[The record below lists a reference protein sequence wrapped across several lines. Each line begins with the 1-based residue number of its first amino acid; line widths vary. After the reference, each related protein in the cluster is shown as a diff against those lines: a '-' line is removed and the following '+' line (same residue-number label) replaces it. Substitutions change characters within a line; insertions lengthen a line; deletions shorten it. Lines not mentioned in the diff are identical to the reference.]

1 MNQFSTLERLK
12 LSQRIQDLHHKIDRG
27 HYTNED
33 LAKLEYYE
41 YLYKGSNR
49 ATTLDT
55 KDPGVLYSASHNDYI
70 AEYTPLF
77 ERVSF
82 TNIDSQLR
90 PYINRRLPQL
100 NKFNNTLRKNQSFLE
115 RFKSKPI
122 QEDALIKQ
130 QILKNAQKP
139 FSITPSAGI
148 GPYST
153 KPQVFLDIETDDT
166 RRPIAITAVKTRFNN
181 ATNKFEVID
190 ALQRYYK
197 TTDARLKTTELIHK
211 YTSDTLLQLRQQQG
225 AKYSS
230 TYGISE
236 RGILRKWIG
245 NATVSGHNIMEF
257 DLPVLFPRNQIRD
270 MDVIDTVDIARS
282 IYGTVRGPNDLDSLL
297 KKLTGKNMAAW
308 GLSHH
313 DQNADVKA
321 SMLIAQALVRSN
333 TSYAHDIK
341 VVMNTSG
348 LSIAPFEGGQGFGTS
363 IIKGDPTKVGP
374 EYDRTNYLTL
384 EERMTLEKNILRKGG
399 NMDRDKFKEFFA
411 KKFGL
416 KNRVH
421 IGESE
426 NDIGFT
432 FGEDAERKNKIQ
444 AYLAENGW
452 NLISD
457 YDRETPLV
465 AANPKAGT
473 VREHGV
479 IYQKGPNKIH
489 FEIEHDKIPVGKD
502 SWKDFKLPKI
512 EPRIKPGLPQAES
525 INDAIQQI
533 SGAYYDDQGNEVPAD
548 NPGVSLED
556 VMSDLV
562 GDAAEKLR
570 TQAEITPQG
579 INDSLSSSLTN
590 TVERISQTNEQ
601 LATTINQFAGLNRD
615 RWVKAFS
622 KLGDDANDSMKS
634 DLARALGIPG
644 EHTISQIWRGSRI
657 LNAQNKFSKS
667 FSNLRS
673 LVRAGYGGLG
683 VVQDIK
689 NTLSMQP
696 EWGAQ
701 ESLDIQNDYD
711 IASQKYAFDEAK
723 REAKINE
730 REEMR
735 RKALVIA
742 TEQHELDR
750 DASKHYGL
758 YKDYKKGK
766 IKSEDYAYMV
776 NTGAIHSDDAIANL
790 YKKID
795 EGAES
800 TKRWTNAINA
810 FKQSVGGVYDFK
822 RWIDAGHEQSKGVL
836 GALKGLVPSEVL
848 GVGAR
853 FNEAFFGAHYADYY
867 GKRKV
872 IEPITKIGN
881 AAIAAGFALAP
892 VTGGASLIASGI
904 GAGISG
910 ITQAVGTYGENKI
923 KEKGQMLQSTINLL
937 GGTMDTILLPFR
949 VLGKVLRTVIK
960 SFLALSGLIG
970 GITIKGLRN
979 MMDMGNPLTSYTG
992 MNYTGYRASVAGDY
1006 GALLRKGSLESLRN
1020 TFTTDARGLY
1030 TVGKLNT
1037 NKIVAASM
1045 LGVFGDLYNPTSGGD
1060 PVASIANKAYKNM
1073 KGASAN
1079 EKSRIMYL
1087 LGEIGGSELQNLV
1100 QSMNTLN
1107 MSYEDITNPAKRG
1120 VTWTN
1125 RNDENLR
1132 KRFQLDQYEFQS
1144 IGENIKWNGMRIADK
1159 LWVKIGKPVYNGLND
1174 IIELIADNNWQGVF
1188 DKLKDFWKQIK
1199 NWWNNDKD
1207 IQDIKNI
1214 FNKPIQGFIDG
1225 IINGFQAIG
1234 TEILKITQKVM
1245 HSVWDIVY
1253 PFISNLADIDILA
1266 TLSPFNKDGIQ
1277 FKSKTPTEKEI
1288 NDEVKKL
1295 EARQKGLWKNTIVES
1310 DPIYKKIYQTSG
1322 GTVDTRNLS
1331 EGELKK
1337 LAAARLV
1344 ADKGSNVGSMIIALR
1359 KTGLFSEEELQKYF
1373 AYDPLYGGVHN
1384 NIDNTFALNNEVLK
1398 DTTEFLKGSTN
1409 NLIITLTDGVRT
1421 FGKIVT
1427 DASGRIIEATGLGTE
1442 QKIGNALVKVEKGE

>member
-12 LSQRIQDLHHKIDRG
+12 LSQRIQDLYHKIDRG

-55 KDPGVLYSASHNDYI
+55 KDPGALYASARHDYN
-70 AEYTPLF
+70 ANYGPLF

-90 PYINRRLPQL
+90 PYINRRLPEL

-122 QEDALIKQ
+122 QEDALVKQ
-130 QILKNAQKP
+130 QILKNAQKS

-181 ATNKFEVID
+181 ATDKFEVID

-197 TTDARLKTTELIHK
+197 TTDARLKTTGLIHK

-236 RGILRKWIG
+236 RGILRRWIG
-245 NATVSGHNIMEF
+245 NATISGHNIMEF
-257 DLPVLFPRNQIRD
+257 DLPVLFSHNQIRD

-341 VVMNTSG
+341 VVMNTPG

-384 EERMTLEKNILRKGG
+384 EERMTLE
-399 NMDRDKFKEFFA
+399 E
-411 KKFGL
+411 
-416 KNRVH
+416 
-421 IGESE
+421 
-426 NDIGFT
+426 
-432 FGEDAERKNKIQ
+432 AERKI
-444 AYLAENGW
+444 NG
-452 NLISD
+452 
-457 YDRETPLV
+457 
-465 AANPKAGT
+465 
-473 VREHGV
+473 
-479 IYQKGPNKIH
+479 Q
-489 FEIEHDKIPVGKD
+489 
-502 SWKDFKLPKI
+502 
-512 EPRIKPGLPQAES
+512 
-525 INDAIQQI
+525 
-533 SGAYYDDQGNEVPAD
+533 YYDDNGNEVPAD

-634 DLARALGIPG
+634 DLAKALGIPG
-644 EHTISQIWRGSRI
+644 ERTTNQIWRGSRI
-657 LNAQNKFSKS
+657 LNAQNKFGKS

-673 LVRAGYGGLG
+673 LVRAGYGGLD

-735 RKALVIA
+735 RKALAIA
-742 TEQHELDR
+742 AEQHELDR
-750 DASKHYGL
+750 DAAKHYGL
-758 YKDYKKGK
+758 YKDYRRGK

-776 NTGAIHSDDAIANL
+776 NTGAIHSDEAISNL

-800 TKRWTNAINA
+800 TKRWTNAIDA

-867 GKRKV
+867 GKRKI

-892 VTGGASLIASGI
+892 FTGGASLIASGI
-904 GAGISG
+904 GAGVSG

-923 KEKGQMLQSTINLL
+923 KEKGQMLQSTIHLL

-992 MNYTGYRASVAGDY
+992 MDYTEYRASVAGDY

-1073 KGASAN
+1073 KGASAD

-1100 QSMNTLN
+1100 QSMDTLN

-1188 DKLKDFWKQIK
+1188 DKLKDFWKQVK
-1199 NWWNNDKD
+1199 NWWDNDED
-1207 IQDIKNI
+1207 VQDIKNI
-1214 FNKPIQGFIDG
+1214 FNKPIQGLIDG
-1225 IINGFQAIG
+1225 IINGFQSIG

-1245 HSVWDIVY
+1245 HSMWDTVY

-1266 TLSPFNKDGIQ
+1266 TLSPFNRDGIQ

-1295 EARQKGLWKNTIVES
+1295 EVRRKSSWRDTIVEG
-1310 DPIYKKIYQTSG
+1310 DPIYKGIFQVSG
-1322 GTVDTRNLS
+1322 GTVDIRNLS

-1344 ADKGSNVGSMIIALR
+1344 AAKGGNAGSMVMALR

-1373 AYDPLYGGVHN
+1373 AYDPLYGDVHK

>member
-55 KDPGVLYSASHNDYI
+55 KDPGALYASARHDYN
-70 AEYTPLF
+70 ASYGPLF

-90 PYINRRLPQL
+90 PYINRRLPEL

-122 QEDALIKQ
+122 QEDALVKQ
-130 QILKNAQKP
+130 QILKNAQKS

-181 ATNKFEVID
+181 ATDKFEVID

-197 TTDARLKTTELIHK
+197 TTDARLKTTGLIHK

-236 RGILRKWIG
+236 RGILRRWIG
-245 NATVSGHNIMEF
+245 NATISGHNIMEF
-257 DLPVLFPRNQIRD
+257 DLPVLFSHNQIRD

-341 VVMNTSG
+341 VVMNTPG

-384 EERMTLEKNILRKGG
+384 EERMTLE
-399 NMDRDKFKEFFA
+399 E
-411 KKFGL
+411 
-416 KNRVH
+416 
-421 IGESE
+421 
-426 NDIGFT
+426 
-432 FGEDAERKNKIQ
+432 AERKI
-444 AYLAENGW
+444 NG
-452 NLISD
+452 
-457 YDRETPLV
+457 
-465 AANPKAGT
+465 
-473 VREHGV
+473 
-479 IYQKGPNKIH
+479 Q
-489 FEIEHDKIPVGKD
+489 
-502 SWKDFKLPKI
+502 
-512 EPRIKPGLPQAES
+512 
-525 INDAIQQI
+525 
-533 SGAYYDDQGNEVPAD
+533 YYDDNGNEVPAD

-634 DLARALGIPG
+634 DLAKALGIPG
-644 EHTISQIWRGSRI
+644 EHTTNQIWRGSRI
-657 LNAQNKFSKS
+657 LNAQNKFNKS

-673 LVRAGYGGLG
+673 LVRAGYGGLD

-735 RKALVIA
+735 RKALAIA
-742 TEQHELDR
+742 AEQHELDR

-758 YKDYKKGK
+758 YKDYRRGK
-766 IKSEDYAYMV
+766 IKGEDYAYMV
-776 NTGAIHSDDAIANL
+776 NTGAIHSDDAISNL

-800 TKRWTNAINA
+800 TKRWTNAIDA

-867 GKRKV
+867 GKRKI

-892 VTGGASLIASGI
+892 FTGGASLIASGI
-904 GAGISG
+904 GAGVSG

-923 KEKGQMLQSTINLL
+923 KEKGQMLQSTIHLL

-992 MNYTGYRASVAGDY
+992 MDYTEYRASVAGDY

-1073 KGASAN
+1073 KGASAD

-1100 QSMNTLN
+1100 QSMDTLN

-1188 DKLKDFWKQIK
+1188 DKLKDFWKQVK
-1199 NWWNNDKD
+1199 NWWDNDKD
-1207 IQDIKNI
+1207 VQDIKNI
-1214 FNKPIQGFIDG
+1214 FNKPIQGLTDG
-1225 IINGFQAIG
+1225 IINGFQSIG

-1245 HSVWDIVY
+1245 HSMWDIVY
-1253 PFISNLADIDILA
+1253 PFISSLADIDILA

-1277 FKSKTPTEKEI
+1277 LKSKTPTEKEI

-1295 EARQKGLWKNTIVES
+1295 EVRRKSSWRDTIVEG
-1310 DPIYKKIYQTSG
+1310 DPIYKGIFQVSG
-1322 GTVDTRNLS
+1322 GTVDIRNLS

-1344 ADKGSNVGSMIIALR
+1344 AAKGGNVGSMIMALR

-1373 AYDPLYGGVHN
+1373 AYDPLYGDVHK
-1384 NIDNTFALNNEVLK
+1384 NIDNTFALNSEVLK
-1398 DTTEFLKGSTN
+1398 DTTEFLKGGTN
-1409 NLIITLTDGVRT
+1409 NLIITLTDGVKT
-1421 FGKIVT
+1421 FGKIIT

>member
-55 KDPGVLYSASHNDYI
+55 KDPGALYASARHDYN
-70 AEYTPLF
+70 ANYGPLF

-90 PYINRRLPQL
+90 PYINRRLPEL

-122 QEDALIKQ
+122 QEDALVKQ
-130 QILKNAQKP
+130 QILKNAQKS

-181 ATNKFEVID
+181 ATDKFEVID

-197 TTDARLKTTELIHK
+197 TTDARLKTTGLIHK

-236 RGILRKWIG
+236 RGILRRWIG
-245 NATVSGHNIMEF
+245 NATISGHNIMDF
-257 DLPVLFPRNQIRD
+257 DLPILFSHNQIRD

-341 VVMNTSG
+341 VVMNTPG

-384 EERMTLEKNILRKGG
+384 EERMTLE
-399 NMDRDKFKEFFA
+399 E
-411 KKFGL
+411 
-416 KNRVH
+416 
-421 IGESE
+421 
-426 NDIGFT
+426 
-432 FGEDAERKNKIQ
+432 AERKI
-444 AYLAENGW
+444 NG
-452 NLISD
+452 
-457 YDRETPLV
+457 
-465 AANPKAGT
+465 
-473 VREHGV
+473 
-479 IYQKGPNKIH
+479 Q
-489 FEIEHDKIPVGKD
+489 
-502 SWKDFKLPKI
+502 
-512 EPRIKPGLPQAES
+512 
-525 INDAIQQI
+525 
-533 SGAYYDDQGNEVPAD
+533 YYDDNGNEVPAD

-634 DLARALGIPG
+634 DLAKALGIPG
-644 EHTISQIWRGSRI
+644 ERTTNQIWRGSRI
-657 LNAQNKFSKS
+657 LNAQNKFNKS

-673 LVRAGYGGLG
+673 LVRAGYGGLD

-735 RKALVIA
+735 RKALAIA
-742 TEQHELDR
+742 AEQHELDR

-758 YKDYKKGK
+758 YKDYRRGK
-766 IKSEDYAYMV
+766 IKGEDYAYMV
-776 NTGAIHSDDAIANL
+776 NTGAIHSDDAISNL

-800 TKRWTNAINA
+800 TKRWTNAIDA

-867 GKRKV
+867 GKRKI

-892 VTGGASLIASGI
+892 FTGGASLIASGI
-904 GAGISG
+904 GAGVSG

-923 KEKGQMLQSTINLL
+923 KEKGQILQSTIHLL

-992 MNYTGYRASVAGDY
+992 MDYTGYRASVAGDY

-1045 LGVFGDLYNPTSGGD
+1045 LGVFGDLYNPISGGD

-1073 KGASAN
+1073 KGASAE

-1107 MSYEDITNPAKRG
+1107 MSYEDIINPAKKG

-1188 DKLKDFWKQIK
+1188 DKLKDFWKQVK
-1199 NWWNNDKD
+1199 NWWDNDKD
-1207 IQDIKNI
+1207 VQDIKNI
-1214 FNKPIQGFIDG
+1214 FNKPIQGLTDG
-1225 IINGFQAIG
+1225 IINGFQSIG

-1245 HSVWDIVY
+1245 HSMWDIVY

-1295 EARQKGLWKNTIVES
+1295 EARQKGLWKDTIVES
-1310 DPIYKKIYQTSG
+1310 DPIYKEIFQASG
-1322 GTVDTRNLS
+1322 GTVDIRNLS

-1337 LAAARLV
+1337 LAAARLI
-1344 ADKGSNVGSMIIALR
+1344 AAKGGNVGSMVMALR

-1373 AYDPLYGGVHN
+1373 AYDPLYGDVHK
-1384 NIDNTFALNNEVLK
+1384 NIDNTFALNSEVLK
-1398 DTTEFLKGSTN
+1398 DTTEFLKGGTN
-1409 NLIITLTDGVRT
+1409 NLIITLTDGVKT
-1421 FGKIVT
+1421 FGKIIT

>member
-55 KDPGVLYSASHNDYI
+55 KDPGALYASARHDYN
-70 AEYTPLF
+70 ANYGPLF

-90 PYINRRLPQL
+90 PYINRRLPEL

-122 QEDALIKQ
+122 QEDALVKQ
-130 QILKNAQKP
+130 QILKNAQKS

-181 ATNKFEVID
+181 ATDKFEVID

-197 TTDARLKTTELIHK
+197 TTDARLKTTGLIHK

-236 RGILRKWIG
+236 RGILRRWIG
-245 NATVSGHNIMEF
+245 NATISGHNIMEF
-257 DLPVLFPRNQIRD
+257 DLPVLFSHNQIRD

-341 VVMNTSG
+341 VVMNTPG

-384 EERMTLEKNILRKGG
+384 EERMTLE
-399 NMDRDKFKEFFA
+399 E
-411 KKFGL
+411 
-416 KNRVH
+416 
-421 IGESE
+421 
-426 NDIGFT
+426 
-432 FGEDAERKNKIQ
+432 AERKI
-444 AYLAENGW
+444 NG
-452 NLISD
+452 
-457 YDRETPLV
+457 
-465 AANPKAGT
+465 
-473 VREHGV
+473 
-479 IYQKGPNKIH
+479 Q
-489 FEIEHDKIPVGKD
+489 
-502 SWKDFKLPKI
+502 
-512 EPRIKPGLPQAES
+512 
-525 INDAIQQI
+525 
-533 SGAYYDDQGNEVPAD
+533 YYDDNGNEVPAD

-634 DLARALGIPG
+634 DLAKALGIPG
-644 EHTISQIWRGSRI
+644 EHTTNQIWRGSRI
-657 LNAQNKFSKS
+657 LNAQNKFNKS

-673 LVRAGYGGLG
+673 LVRAGYGGLD

-735 RKALVIA
+735 RKALAIA
-742 TEQHELDR
+742 AEQHELDR

-758 YKDYKKGK
+758 YKDYRRGK
-766 IKSEDYAYMV
+766 IKAEDYAYMV
-776 NTGAIHSDDAIANL
+776 NTGAIHSDDAISNL

-800 TKRWTNAINA
+800 TKRWTNAIDA

-867 GKRKV
+867 GKRKI

-892 VTGGASLIASGI
+892 FTGGASLIASGI
-904 GAGISG
+904 GAGVSG

-923 KEKGQMLQSTINLL
+923 KEKGQMLQSTIHLL

-992 MNYTGYRASVAGDY
+992 MDYTEYRASVAGDY

-1073 KGASAN
+1073 KGASAD

-1100 QSMNTLN
+1100 QSMDTLN

-1188 DKLKDFWKQIK
+1188 DKLKDFWKQVK
-1199 NWWNNDKD
+1199 NWWDNDKD
-1207 IQDIKNI
+1207 VQDIKNI
-1214 FNKPIQGFIDG
+1214 FNKPIQGLIDG
-1225 IINGFQAIG
+1225 IINGFQSIG

-1245 HSVWDIVY
+1245 HSMWDTVY
-1253 PFISNLADIDILA
+1253 PFISQLADIDILA

-1295 EARQKGLWKNTIVES
+1295 EVRRKSSWRDTIVEG
-1310 DPIYKKIYQTSG
+1310 DPIYKGIFQVSG
-1322 GTVDTRNLS
+1322 GTVDIRNLS

-1344 ADKGSNVGSMIIALR
+1344 AAKGGNAGSMVMALR

-1373 AYDPLYGGVHN
+1373 AYDPLYGDVHK

-1421 FGKIVT
+1421 FGKIIT

>member
-49 ATTLDT
+49 ATTLNT
-55 KDPGVLYSASHNDYI
+55 KDPGALYASARHDYN
-70 AEYTPLF
+70 ANYGPLF

-90 PYINRRLPQL
+90 PYINRRLPEL

-122 QEDALIKQ
+122 QEDALVKQ
-130 QILKNAQKP
+130 QILKNAQKS

-181 ATNKFEVID
+181 ATDKFEVID

-197 TTDARLKTTELIHK
+197 TTDARLKTTGLIHK

-236 RGILRKWIG
+236 RGILRRWIG
-245 NATVSGHNIMEF
+245 NATISGHNIMEF
-257 DLPVLFPRNQIRD
+257 DLPVLFSHNQIRD

-341 VVMNTSG
+341 VVMNTPG

-384 EERMTLEKNILRKGG
+384 EERMTLE
-399 NMDRDKFKEFFA
+399 E
-411 KKFGL
+411 
-416 KNRVH
+416 
-421 IGESE
+421 
-426 NDIGFT
+426 
-432 FGEDAERKNKIQ
+432 AERKI
-444 AYLAENGW
+444 NG
-452 NLISD
+452 
-457 YDRETPLV
+457 
-465 AANPKAGT
+465 
-473 VREHGV
+473 
-479 IYQKGPNKIH
+479 Q
-489 FEIEHDKIPVGKD
+489 
-502 SWKDFKLPKI
+502 
-512 EPRIKPGLPQAES
+512 
-525 INDAIQQI
+525 
-533 SGAYYDDQGNEVPAD
+533 YYDDNGNEVPAD

-634 DLARALGIPG
+634 DLAKALGIPG
-644 EHTISQIWRGSRI
+644 EHTTNQIWRGSRI
-657 LNAQNKFSKS
+657 LNAQNKFNKS

-673 LVRAGYGGLG
+673 LVRAGYGGLD

-735 RKALVIA
+735 RKALAIA
-742 TEQHELDR
+742 AEQHELDR

-758 YKDYKKGK
+758 YKDYRRGK
-766 IKSEDYAYMV
+766 IKGEEYAYMV
-776 NTGAIHSDDAIANL
+776 NTGAIHSDDAISNL

-800 TKRWTNAINA
+800 TKRWTNAIDV
-810 FKQSVGGVYDFK
+810 FKRSVGGVYDFK

-867 GKRKV
+867 GKRKI

-892 VTGGASLIASGI
+892 FTGGASLIASGI
-904 GAGISG
+904 GAGVSG

-923 KEKGQMLQSTINLL
+923 KEKGQILQSTIHLL

-992 MNYTGYRASVAGDY
+992 MDYTGYRASVAGDY

-1073 KGASAN
+1073 KGASAE

-1188 DKLKDFWKQIK
+1188 DKLKDFWKQVK
-1199 NWWNNDKD
+1199 NWWDNDKD
-1207 IQDIKNI
+1207 VQDIKNI
-1214 FNKPIQGFIDG
+1214 FNKPIQGLTDG
-1225 IINGFQAIG
+1225 IINGFQSIG

-1245 HSVWDIVY
+1245 HSMWDIVY
-1253 PFISNLADIDILA
+1253 PFMSNLADIDILA

-1295 EARQKGLWKNTIVES
+1295 EARQKGSWKGTIVES
-1310 DPIYKKIYQTSG
+1310 DPIYKEIFQASG
-1322 GTVDTRNLS
+1322 GTVDIRNLS

-1337 LAAARLV
+1337 LAAARLI
-1344 ADKGSNVGSMIIALR
+1344 AAKGGNVGSMVMALR

-1373 AYDPLYGGVHN
+1373 AYDPLYDDVHK

-1398 DTTEFLKGSTN
+1398 DTTEFLKGGTN
-1409 NLIITLTDGVRT
+1409 NLIITLTDGVKT
-1421 FGKIVT
+1421 FGKIIT

>member
-55 KDPGVLYSASHNDYI
+55 KDPGALYASARHDYN
-70 AEYTPLF
+70 ANYGPLF

-90 PYINRRLPQL
+90 PYINRRLPEL

-130 QILKNAQKP
+130 QILKNAQKS

-197 TTDARLKTTELIHK
+197 TTDARLKTTGLIHK

-236 RGILRKWIG
+236 RGILRRWIG
-245 NATVSGHNIMEF
+245 NATISGHNIMDF
-257 DLPVLFPRNQIRD
+257 DLPILFSHNQIRD

-321 SMLIAQALVRSN
+321 SMLVAQALVRSN

-341 VVMNTSG
+341 VVMNTPG

-384 EERMTLEKNILRKGG
+384 EERMTLE
-399 NMDRDKFKEFFA
+399 E
-411 KKFGL
+411 
-416 KNRVH
+416 
-421 IGESE
+421 
-426 NDIGFT
+426 
-432 FGEDAERKNKIQ
+432 AERKI
-444 AYLAENGW
+444 NG
-452 NLISD
+452 
-457 YDRETPLV
+457 
-465 AANPKAGT
+465 
-473 VREHGV
+473 
-479 IYQKGPNKIH
+479 Q
-489 FEIEHDKIPVGKD
+489 
-502 SWKDFKLPKI
+502 
-512 EPRIKPGLPQAES
+512 
-525 INDAIQQI
+525 
-533 SGAYYDDQGNEVPAD
+533 YYDDNGNEVPAD

-570 TQAEITPQG
+570 TQAEITPQR

-634 DLARALGIPG
+634 DLAKALGIPG
-644 EHTISQIWRGSRI
+644 EHTTNQIWRGSRI
-657 LNAQNKFSKS
+657 LNAQNKFNKS

-673 LVRAGYGGLG
+673 LVRAGYGGLD

-735 RKALVIA
+735 RKALAIA
-742 TEQHELDR
+742 AEQHELDR

-758 YKDYKKGK
+758 YKDYRRGK
-766 IKSEDYAYMV
+766 IKGEDYAYMV
-776 NTGAIHSDDAIANL
+776 NTGAIHSDDAISNL

-800 TKRWTNAINA
+800 TKRWTNAIDA

-867 GKRKV
+867 GKRKI

-892 VTGGASLIASGI
+892 FTGGASLIASGI
-904 GAGISG
+904 GAGVSG

-923 KEKGQMLQSTINLL
+923 KEKGQILQSTIHLL

-992 MNYTGYRASVAGDY
+992 MDYTGYRASVAGDY

-1073 KGASAN
+1073 KGASAD

-1100 QSMNTLN
+1100 QSMDTLN
-1107 MSYEDITNPAKRG
+1107 MSYEDITNPAKKG

-1188 DKLKDFWKQIK
+1188 DKLKDFWKQVK
-1199 NWWNNDKD
+1199 NWWDNDKD
-1207 IQDIKNI
+1207 VQDIKNI
-1214 FNKPIQGFIDG
+1214 FNKPIQGLTDG
-1225 IINGFQAIG
+1225 IINGFQSIG

-1245 HSVWDIVY
+1245 HSMWDIVY

-1295 EARQKGLWKNTIVES
+1295 EARQKGSWKGTIVES
-1310 DPIYKKIYQTSG
+1310 DPIYKEIFQASG
-1322 GTVDTRNLS
+1322 GTVDIRNLS

-1344 ADKGSNVGSMIIALR
+1344 AAKGGNAGSMVMALR

-1373 AYDPLYGGVHN
+1373 AYDPLYGDVHK

-1398 DTTEFLKGSTN
+1398 DTTEFLKGGTN
-1409 NLIITLTDGVRT
+1409 NLIITLTDGVKT
-1421 FGKIVT
+1421 FGKIIT

>member
-55 KDPGVLYSASHNDYI
+55 KDPGALYASARHDYN
-70 AEYTPLF
+70 ANYGPLF

-90 PYINRRLPQL
+90 PYINRRLPEL

-122 QEDALIKQ
+122 QEDALVKQ
-130 QILKNAQKP
+130 QILKNAQKS

-197 TTDARLKTTELIHK
+197 TTDARLKTTGLIHK

-236 RGILRKWIG
+236 RGILRRWIG
-245 NATVSGHNIMEF
+245 NATISGHNIMEF
-257 DLPVLFPRNQIRD
+257 DLPVLFSHNQIRD

-341 VVMNTSG
+341 VVMNTPG

-384 EERMTLEKNILRKGG
+384 EERMTLE
-399 NMDRDKFKEFFA
+399 E
-411 KKFGL
+411 
-416 KNRVH
+416 
-421 IGESE
+421 
-426 NDIGFT
+426 
-432 FGEDAERKNKIQ
+432 AERKI
-444 AYLAENGW
+444 NG
-452 NLISD
+452 
-457 YDRETPLV
+457 
-465 AANPKAGT
+465 
-473 VREHGV
+473 
-479 IYQKGPNKIH
+479 Q
-489 FEIEHDKIPVGKD
+489 
-502 SWKDFKLPKI
+502 
-512 EPRIKPGLPQAES
+512 
-525 INDAIQQI
+525 
-533 SGAYYDDQGNEVPAD
+533 YYDDNGNEVPAD

-634 DLARALGIPG
+634 DLAKALGIPG
-644 EHTISQIWRGSRI
+644 EHTTNQIWRGSRI
-657 LNAQNKFSKS
+657 LNAQNKFNKS

-673 LVRAGYGGLG
+673 LVRAGYGGLD

-735 RKALVIA
+735 RKALAIA
-742 TEQHELDR
+742 AEQHELDR

-758 YKDYKKGK
+758 YKDYRRGK
-766 IKSEDYAYMV
+766 IKGEDYAYMV
-776 NTGAIHSDDAIANL
+776 NTGAIHSDDAISNL

-800 TKRWTNAINA
+800 TKRWTNAIDA

-867 GKRKV
+867 GKRKI

-892 VTGGASLIASGI
+892 FTGGASLIASGI
-904 GAGISG
+904 GAGVSG

-923 KEKGQMLQSTINLL
+923 KEKGQILQSTIHLL

-992 MNYTGYRASVAGDY
+992 MDYTGYRASVAGDY

-1073 KGASAN
+1073 KGASAD

-1100 QSMNTLN
+1100 QSMDTLN

-1125 RNDENLR
+1125 SNDENLR

-1174 IIELIADNNWQGVF
+1174 IIELIANNNWQGVF
-1188 DKLKDFWKQIK
+1188 DKLKDFWKQVK
-1199 NWWNNDKD
+1199 NWWDNDKD
-1207 IQDIKNI
+1207 VQDIKNI
-1214 FNKPIQGFIDG
+1214 FNKPIQGLTDG
-1225 IINGFQAIG
+1225 IINGFQSIG

-1245 HSVWDIVY
+1245 HSMWDIVY

-1295 EARQKGLWKNTIVES
+1295 EARRKSSWRDTIVEG
-1310 DPIYKKIYQTSG
+1310 DPIYKGIFQVSA
-1322 GTVDTRNLS
+1322 GTVDIRNLS

-1337 LAAARLV
+1337 LAAARLI
-1344 ADKGSNVGSMIIALR
+1344 AAKGGNAGSMVMALR

-1373 AYDPLYGGVHN
+1373 AYDPLYGDVHK
-1384 NIDNTFALNNEVLK
+1384 NIDNTFALNSEVLK
-1398 DTTEFLKGSTN
+1398 DTTEFLKGGTN
-1409 NLIITLTDGVRT
+1409 NLIITLTDGVKT
-1421 FGKIVT
+1421 FGKIIT

>member
-55 KDPGVLYSASHNDYI
+55 KDPGALYASARHDYN
-70 AEYTPLF
+70 ANYGPLF

-90 PYINRRLPQL
+90 PYINRRLPEL

-122 QEDALIKQ
+122 QEDALVKQ
-130 QILKNAQKP
+130 QILKNAQKS

-181 ATNKFEVID
+181 ATDKFEVID

-197 TTDARLKTTELIHK
+197 TTDARLKTTGLVHK
-211 YTSDTLLQLRQQQG
+211 YTADTLLQLRQQQG

-245 NATVSGHNIMEF
+245 NATISGHNIMEF
-257 DLPVLFPRNQIRD
+257 DLPVLFSHNQIRD

-341 VVMNTSG
+341 VVMNTPG

-384 EERMTLEKNILRKGG
+384 EERMTLE
-399 NMDRDKFKEFFA
+399 E
-411 KKFGL
+411 
-416 KNRVH
+416 
-421 IGESE
+421 
-426 NDIGFT
+426 
-432 FGEDAERKNKIQ
+432 AERKI
-444 AYLAENGW
+444 NG
-452 NLISD
+452 
-457 YDRETPLV
+457 
-465 AANPKAGT
+465 
-473 VREHGV
+473 
-479 IYQKGPNKIH
+479 Q
-489 FEIEHDKIPVGKD
+489 
-502 SWKDFKLPKI
+502 
-512 EPRIKPGLPQAES
+512 
-525 INDAIQQI
+525 
-533 SGAYYDDQGNEVPAD
+533 YYDDNGNEVPAD

-634 DLARALGIPG
+634 DLAKALGIPG
-644 EHTISQIWRGSRI
+644 ERTTNQIWRGSRI
-657 LNAQNKFSKS
+657 LNAQNKFNKS

-673 LVRAGYGGLG
+673 LVRAGYGGLD

-735 RKALVIA
+735 RKALAIA
-742 TEQHELDR
+742 AEQHELDR

-758 YKDYKKGK
+758 YKDYRRGK
-766 IKSEDYAYMV
+766 IKAEDYAYMV
-776 NTGAIHSDDAIANL
+776 NTGAIHSDDAISNL

-800 TKRWTNAINA
+800 TKRWTNAIDA

-867 GKRKV
+867 GKRKI

-892 VTGGASLIASGI
+892 FTGGASLIASGI
-904 GAGISG
+904 GAGVSG

-923 KEKGQMLQSTINLL
+923 KEKGQILQSTIHLL

-992 MNYTGYRASVAGDY
+992 MDYTEYRASVAGDY

-1073 KGASAN
+1073 KGASAE

-1188 DKLKDFWKQIK
+1188 DKLKDFWKQVK
-1199 NWWNNDKD
+1199 DWWDNDKD
-1207 IQDIKNI
+1207 VQDIKNI
-1214 FNKPIQGFIDG
+1214 FNKPIQGLTDG
-1225 IINGFQAIG
+1225 IINGFQSIG

-1245 HSVWDIVY
+1245 HSMWDIVY

-1295 EARQKGLWKNTIVES
+1295 EARRKRSWADTIVEG
-1310 DPIYKKIYQTSG
+1310 DPIYKGIFQVSG
-1322 GTVDTRNLS
+1322 GTVDIRNLS

-1337 LAAARLV
+1337 LAAARLI
-1344 ADKGSNVGSMIIALR
+1344 AAKGGNAGSMVTALR

-1373 AYDPLYGGVHN
+1373 AYDPLYGDVHK
-1384 NIDNTFALNNEVLK
+1384 NIDNTFALNSEVLK
-1398 DTTEFLKGSTN
+1398 DTTEFLKGGTN
-1409 NLIITLTDGVRT
+1409 NLIITLTDGVKT
-1421 FGKIVT
+1421 FGKIIT

>member
-55 KDPGVLYSASHNDYI
+55 KDPGALYASARHDYN
-70 AEYTPLF
+70 ANYGPLF

-90 PYINRRLPQL
+90 PYINRRLPEL

-130 QILKNAQKP
+130 QILKNAQKS

-181 ATNKFEVID
+181 ATNKFEIID

-197 TTDARLKTTELIHK
+197 TTDARLKTTGLVHK
-211 YTSDTLLQLRQQQG
+211 YTADTLLQLRQQQG

-236 RGILRKWIG
+236 RGILRRWIG
-245 NATVSGHNIMEF
+245 NATISGHNIMEF
-257 DLPVLFPRNQIRD
+257 DLPVLFSHNQIRD

-341 VVMNTSG
+341 VVMNTPG

-384 EERMTLEKNILRKGG
+384 EERMTLE
-399 NMDRDKFKEFFA
+399 E
-411 KKFGL
+411 
-416 KNRVH
+416 
-421 IGESE
+421 
-426 NDIGFT
+426 
-432 FGEDAERKNKIQ
+432 AERKI
-444 AYLAENGW
+444 NG
-452 NLISD
+452 
-457 YDRETPLV
+457 
-465 AANPKAGT
+465 
-473 VREHGV
+473 
-479 IYQKGPNKIH
+479 Q
-489 FEIEHDKIPVGKD
+489 
-502 SWKDFKLPKI
+502 
-512 EPRIKPGLPQAES
+512 
-525 INDAIQQI
+525 
-533 SGAYYDDQGNEVPAD
+533 YYDDNGNEVPAD

-634 DLARALGIPG
+634 DLAKALGIPG
-644 EHTISQIWRGSRI
+644 ERTTNQIWRGSRI
-657 LNAQNKFSKS
+657 LNAQNKFNKS

-673 LVRAGYGGLG
+673 LVRAGYGGLD

-735 RKALVIA
+735 RKALAIA
-742 TEQHELDR
+742 AEQHELDR

-758 YKDYKKGK
+758 YKDYRRGK
-766 IKSEDYAYMV
+766 IKAEDYAYMV

-800 TKRWTNAINA
+800 TKRWTNAIDA

-822 RWIDAGHEQSKGVL
+822 RWIDAGHEQSRGVL

-867 GKRKV
+867 GKRKI

-892 VTGGASLIASGI
+892 FTGGASLIASGI

-923 KEKGQMLQSTINLL
+923 KEKGQMLQSTIHLL

-992 MNYTGYRASVAGDY
+992 MDYTEYRASVAGDY

-1073 KGASAN
+1073 KGASAD

-1188 DKLKDFWKQIK
+1188 DKLKDFWKQVK
-1199 NWWNNDKD
+1199 NWWDNDKD
-1207 IQDIKNI
+1207 VQDIKNI
-1214 FNKPIQGFIDG
+1214 FNKPIQGLTDG
-1225 IINGFQAIG
+1225 IINGFQSIG

-1245 HSVWDIVY
+1245 HSMWDIVY

-1295 EARQKGLWKNTIVES
+1295 EARRKGSWKGTIVEG
-1310 DPIYKKIYQTSG
+1310 DPIYKEIFQASG
-1322 GTVDTRNLS
+1322 GTVDIRNLS

-1337 LAAARLV
+1337 LAAARLI
-1344 ADKGSNVGSMIIALR
+1344 AAKGGNAGSMVMALR

-1373 AYDPLYGGVHN
+1373 AYDPLYGDVHK

-1398 DTTEFLKGSTN
+1398 DTTEFLKGGTN
-1409 NLIITLTDGVRT
+1409 NLIITLTDGVKT
-1421 FGKIVT
+1421 FGKIIT

>member
-55 KDPGVLYSASHNDYI
+55 KDPGALYASARHDYN
-70 AEYTPLF
+70 ANYGPLF

-90 PYINRRLPQL
+90 PYINRRLPEL

-122 QEDALIKQ
+122 QEEALVKQ
-130 QILKNAQKP
+130 QILKNAQKS

-181 ATNKFEVID
+181 ATNKFEIID

-197 TTDARLKTTELIHK
+197 TTDARLKTTGLVHK
-211 YTSDTLLQLRQQQG
+211 YTADTLLQLRQQQG

-245 NATVSGHNIMEF
+245 NATISGHNIMEF
-257 DLPVLFPRNQIRD
+257 DLPVLFSHNQIRD

-341 VVMNTSG
+341 VVMNTPG

-384 EERMTLEKNILRKGG
+384 EERMTLE
-399 NMDRDKFKEFFA
+399 E
-411 KKFGL
+411 
-416 KNRVH
+416 
-421 IGESE
+421 
-426 NDIGFT
+426 
-432 FGEDAERKNKIQ
+432 AERKI
-444 AYLAENGW
+444 NG
-452 NLISD
+452 
-457 YDRETPLV
+457 
-465 AANPKAGT
+465 
-473 VREHGV
+473 
-479 IYQKGPNKIH
+479 Q
-489 FEIEHDKIPVGKD
+489 
-502 SWKDFKLPKI
+502 
-512 EPRIKPGLPQAES
+512 
-525 INDAIQQI
+525 
-533 SGAYYDDQGNEVPAD
+533 YYDDNGNEVPAD

-634 DLARALGIPG
+634 DLAKALGIPG
-644 EHTISQIWRGSRI
+644 EHTTNQIWRGSRI
-657 LNAQNKFSKS
+657 LNAQNKFNKS

-673 LVRAGYGGLG
+673 LVRAGYGGLD

-735 RKALVIA
+735 RKALAIA
-742 TEQHELDR
+742 AEQHELDR
-750 DASKHYGL
+750 DASKHYSL
-758 YKDYKKGK
+758 YKDYRRGK
-766 IKSEDYAYMV
+766 IKGEDYAYMV
-776 NTGAIHSDDAIANL
+776 NTGAIHSDDAISNL

-800 TKRWTNAINA
+800 TKRWTNAIDA

-867 GKRKV
+867 GKRKI

-892 VTGGASLIASGI
+892 FTGGASLIASGI
-904 GAGISG
+904 GAGVSG

-923 KEKGQMLQSTINLL
+923 KEKGQILQSTIHLL

-992 MNYTGYRASVAGDY
+992 MDYTGYRASVAGDY

-1073 KGASAN
+1073 KGASAD

-1188 DKLKDFWKQIK
+1188 DKLKDFWKQVK
-1199 NWWNNDKD
+1199 NWWDNDKD
-1207 IQDIKNI
+1207 VQDIKNI
-1214 FNKPIQGFIDG
+1214 FNKPIQGLTDG
-1225 IINGFQAIG
+1225 IINGFQSIG

-1245 HSVWDIVY
+1245 HSMWDIVY
-1253 PFISNLADIDILA
+1253 PFISSLADIDILA

-1295 EARQKGLWKNTIVES
+1295 EARRKRSWGDTIVEG
-1310 DPIYKKIYQTSG
+1310 DPIYKGIFQVSG
-1322 GTVDTRNLS
+1322 GTVDIRNLS

-1337 LAAARLV
+1337 LAAARLI
-1344 ADKGSNVGSMIIALR
+1344 AAKGGNAGSMVMALR

-1373 AYDPLYGGVHN
+1373 AYDPLYGDVHK
-1384 NIDNTFALNNEVLK
+1384 NIDNTFALNSEVLK
-1398 DTTEFLKGSTN
+1398 DTTEFLKGGTN
-1409 NLIITLTDGVRT
+1409 NLIITLTDGVKT
-1421 FGKIVT
+1421 FGKIIT

>member
-12 LSQRIQDLHHKIDRG
+12 LSQRIQDLYHKIGRG

-55 KDPGVLYSASHNDYI
+55 KDPGALYASARYDYN
-70 AEYTPLF
+70 ANYGPLF

-90 PYINRRLPQL
+90 PYINKRLPEL

-115 RFKSKPI
+115 RFKSKPV
-122 QEDALIKQ
+122 QEEALVKQ
-130 QILKNAQKP
+130 QILKNAQKS
-139 FSITPSAGI
+139 FSITPSAGV

-181 ATNKFEVID
+181 ATDKFEVID

-197 TTDARLKTTELIHK
+197 TTDARLKTAGLIHK

-236 RGILRKWIG
+236 RGILRRWIG
-245 NATVSGHNIMEF
+245 NATISGHNIMEF
-257 DLPVLFPRNQIRD
+257 DLPVLFSHNQIRD

-341 VVMNTSG
+341 VVMNTPG
-348 LSIAPFEGGQGFGTS
+348 LSIASFEGGQGFGTS

-384 EERMTLEKNILRKGG
+384 EERMTLE
-399 NMDRDKFKEFFA
+399 E
-411 KKFGL
+411 
-416 KNRVH
+416 
-421 IGESE
+421 
-426 NDIGFT
+426 
-432 FGEDAERKNKIQ
+432 AERKI
-444 AYLAENGW
+444 NG
-452 NLISD
+452 
-457 YDRETPLV
+457 
-465 AANPKAGT
+465 
-473 VREHGV
+473 
-479 IYQKGPNKIH
+479 Q
-489 FEIEHDKIPVGKD
+489 
-502 SWKDFKLPKI
+502 
-512 EPRIKPGLPQAES
+512 
-525 INDAIQQI
+525 
-533 SGAYYDDQGNEVPAD
+533 YYDDNGNEVPAD

-634 DLARALGIPG
+634 DLADALGIPG
-644 EHTISQIWRGSRI
+644 EYTTNQIWRGSRI
-657 LNAQNKFSKS
+657 LNAQNKFNKS

-673 LVRAGYGGLG
+673 LVRAGYGGLD

-735 RKALVIA
+735 RKALAIA
-742 TEQHELDR
+742 AEQHELDR

-758 YKDYKKGK
+758 YKDYRRGK
-766 IKSEDYAYMV
+766 IKGEDYAYMV
-776 NTGAIHSDDAIANL
+776 NTGAIHSDDAISNL

-800 TKRWTNAINA
+800 TKRWTNAIDA

-867 GKRKV
+867 GKRKI

-892 VTGGASLIASGI
+892 FTGGASLIASGI
-904 GAGISG
+904 GAGVSG

-923 KEKGQMLQSTINLL
+923 KEKGQILQSTIHLL

-992 MNYTGYRASVAGDY
+992 MDYTGYRASVAGDY

-1073 KGASAN
+1073 KGASAD

-1100 QSMNTLN
+1100 QSMDTLN

-1188 DKLKDFWKQIK
+1188 DKLKDFWKQVK
-1199 NWWNNDKD
+1199 NWWDNDKD
-1207 IQDIKNI
+1207 VQDIKNI
-1214 FNKPIQGFIDG
+1214 FNKPIQGLTDG
-1225 IINGFQAIG
+1225 IINGFQSIG

-1245 HSVWDIVY
+1245 HSMWDIVY
-1253 PFISNLADIDILA
+1253 PFISSLADIDILA

-1295 EARQKGLWKNTIVES
+1295 EARQKGLWKDTIVES
-1310 DPIYKKIYQTSG
+1310 DPIYKEIFQASG
-1322 GTVDTRNLS
+1322 GTVDIRNLS

-1337 LAAARLV
+1337 LAAARLI
-1344 ADKGSNVGSMIIALR
+1344 AAKGGNVGSMIMALR

-1373 AYDPLYGGVHN
+1373 AYDPLYGDVHK
-1384 NIDNTFALNNEVLK
+1384 NIDNTFALNSEVLK
-1398 DTTEFLKGSTN
+1398 DTTEFLKGGTN
-1409 NLIITLTDGVRT
+1409 NLIITLTDGVKT
-1421 FGKIVT
+1421 FGKIIT

>member
-55 KDPGVLYSASHNDYI
+55 KDPGALYASARHDYN
-70 AEYTPLF
+70 ANYGPLF

-90 PYINRRLPQL
+90 PYINRRLPEL

-122 QEDALIKQ
+122 QEDALVKQ
-130 QILKNAQKP
+130 QILKNAQKS

-181 ATNKFEVID
+181 ATDKFEVID

-197 TTDARLKTTELIHK
+197 TTDARLKTTGLIHK

-236 RGILRKWIG
+236 RGILRRWIG
-245 NATVSGHNIMEF
+245 NATISGHNIMEF
-257 DLPVLFPRNQIRD
+257 DLPVLFSHNQIRD

-341 VVMNTSG
+341 VVMNTPG

-384 EERMTLEKNILRKGG
+384 EERMTLE
-399 NMDRDKFKEFFA
+399 E
-411 KKFGL
+411 
-416 KNRVH
+416 
-421 IGESE
+421 
-426 NDIGFT
+426 
-432 FGEDAERKNKIQ
+432 AERKI
-444 AYLAENGW
+444 NG
-452 NLISD
+452 
-457 YDRETPLV
+457 
-465 AANPKAGT
+465 
-473 VREHGV
+473 
-479 IYQKGPNKIH
+479 Q
-489 FEIEHDKIPVGKD
+489 
-502 SWKDFKLPKI
+502 
-512 EPRIKPGLPQAES
+512 
-525 INDAIQQI
+525 
-533 SGAYYDDQGNEVPAD
+533 YYDDNGNEVPAD

-634 DLARALGIPG
+634 DLAKALGIPG
-644 EHTISQIWRGSRI
+644 EHTTNQIWRGSRI
-657 LNAQNKFSKS
+657 LNAQNKFNKS

-673 LVRAGYGGLG
+673 LVRAGYGGLD

-735 RKALVIA
+735 RKALAIA
-742 TEQHELDR
+742 AEQHELDR

-758 YKDYKKGK
+758 YKDYRRGK
-766 IKSEDYAYMV
+766 IKGEDYAYMV
-776 NTGAIHSDDAIANL
+776 NTGAIHSDDAISNL

-800 TKRWTNAINA
+800 TKRWTNAIDA

-867 GKRKV
+867 GKRKI

-892 VTGGASLIASGI
+892 FTGGASLIASGI
-904 GAGISG
+904 GAGVSG

-923 KEKGQMLQSTINLL
+923 KEKGQMLQSTIHLL

-992 MNYTGYRASVAGDY
+992 MDYTEYRASVAGDY

-1073 KGASAN
+1073 KGASAD

-1100 QSMNTLN
+1100 QSMDTLN

-1188 DKLKDFWKQIK
+1188 DKLKDFWKQVK
-1199 NWWNNDKD
+1199 NWWDNDKD
-1207 IQDIKNI
+1207 VQDIKNI
-1214 FNKPIQGFIDG
+1214 FNKPIQGLTDG
-1225 IINGFQAIG
+1225 IINGFQSIG

-1245 HSVWDIVY
+1245 HSMWDIVY
-1253 PFISNLADIDILA
+1253 PFISSLADIDILA

-1277 FKSKTPTEKEI
+1277 LKSKTPTEKEI

-1295 EARQKGLWKNTIVES
+1295 EVRRKSSWRDTIVEG
-1310 DPIYKKIYQTSG
+1310 DPIYKGIFQVSG
-1322 GTVDTRNLS
+1322 GTVDIRNLS

-1344 ADKGSNVGSMIIALR
+1344 AAKGGNVGSMIMALR

-1373 AYDPLYGGVHN
+1373 AYDPLYGDVHK
-1384 NIDNTFALNNEVLK
+1384 NIDNTFALNSEVLK
-1398 DTTEFLKGSTN
+1398 DTTEFLKGGTN
-1409 NLIITLTDGVRT
+1409 NLIITLTDGVKT
-1421 FGKIVT
+1421 FGKIIT

>member
-12 LSQRIQDLHHKIDRG
+12 LSQRIQDLHRKIYRG

-55 KDPGVLYSASHNDYI
+55 KDPGALYASARYDYN
-70 AEYTPLF
+70 ANYGPLF

-90 PYINRRLPQL
+90 PYINRRLPEL

-115 RFKSKPI
+115 RLKSKPI
-122 QEDALIKQ
+122 QEDDLVKQ
-130 QILKNAQKP
+130 QILKNAQKS

-181 ATNKFEVID
+181 ATDKFEVID
-190 ALQRYYK
+190 VLQRYYK
-197 TTDARLKTTELIHK
+197 TTDARLKTAGLIHK

-236 RGILRKWIG
+236 RGILRRWIG
-245 NATVSGHNIMEF
+245 NATISGHNIMDF
-257 DLPVLFPRNQIRD
+257 DLPILFSHNQIRD

-341 VVMNTSG
+341 VVMNTPG
-348 LSIAPFEGGQGFGTS
+348 LSIAPFEGEQGFGTS

-384 EERMTLEKNILRKGG
+384 EERMTLE
-399 NMDRDKFKEFFA
+399 E
-411 KKFGL
+411 
-416 KNRVH
+416 
-421 IGESE
+421 
-426 NDIGFT
+426 
-432 FGEDAERKNKIQ
+432 AERKI
-444 AYLAENGW
+444 NGQ
-452 NLISD
+452 
-457 YDRETPLV
+457 Y
-465 AANPKAGT
+465 
-473 VREHGV
+473 
-479 IYQKGPNKIH
+479 Y
-489 FEIEHDKIPVGKD
+489 
-502 SWKDFKLPKI
+502 
-512 EPRIKPGLPQAES
+512 
-525 INDAIQQI
+525 NDN
-533 SGAYYDDQGNEVPAD
+533 GNEVPAD

-634 DLARALGIPG
+634 DLAEALGIPG
-644 EHTISQIWRGSRI
+644 EYTTNQIWRGSRI
-657 LNAQNKFSKS
+657 LNAQNKFNKS

-673 LVRAGYGGLG
+673 LVRAGYGGLD

-735 RKALVIA
+735 RKALAIA
-742 TEQHELDR
+742 AEQHELDR

-758 YKDYKKGK
+758 YKDYRRGK
-766 IKSEDYAYMV
+766 IKGEDYAYMV
-776 NTGAIHSDDAIANL
+776 NTGAIHSDDAISNL

-800 TKRWTNAINA
+800 TKRWTNAIDA

-867 GKRKV
+867 GKRKI

-892 VTGGASLIASGI
+892 FTGGASLIASGI
-904 GAGISG
+904 GAGVSG

-923 KEKGQMLQSTINLL
+923 KEKGQILQSTIHLL

-992 MNYTGYRASVAGDY
+992 MDYTGYRASVAGDY

-1073 KGASAN
+1073 KGASAD

-1100 QSMNTLN
+1100 QSMDTLN

-1188 DKLKDFWKQIK
+1188 DKLKDFWKQVK
-1199 NWWNNDKD
+1199 NWWDNDKD
-1207 IQDIKNI
+1207 VQDIKDI
-1214 FNKPIQGFIDG
+1214 FNKPIQGLTDG
-1225 IINGFQAIG
+1225 IINGFQSIG

-1245 HSVWDIVY
+1245 HSMWDIVY

-1295 EARQKGLWKNTIVES
+1295 EARRKGSRKGTIVEG
-1310 DPIYKKIYQTSG
+1310 DPIYKEIFQASG
-1322 GTVDTRNLS
+1322 GAVDIRNLS

-1337 LAAARLV
+1337 LAAARLI
-1344 ADKGSNVGSMIIALR
+1344 AAKGGNAGSMVMALR

-1373 AYDPLYGGVHN
+1373 AYDPLYGDVHK
-1384 NIDNTFALNNEVLK
+1384 NIDNTFALNSEVLK
-1398 DTTEFLKGSTN
+1398 DTTEFLKGGTN
-1409 NLIITLTDGVRT
+1409 NLIITLTDGVKT
-1421 FGKIVT
+1421 FGKIIT

>member
-115 RFKSKPI
+115 RFKSKPLR
-122 QEDALIKQ
+122 EDALIKQ
-130 QILKNAQKP
+130 QILKNARKP
-139 FSITPSAGI
+139 FNIVPSTGT
-148 GPYST
+148 GPYTS

-197 TTDARLKTTELIHK
+197 TTDARLKTTGLIHK

-236 RGILRKWIG
+236 RGILRRWIG
-245 NATVSGHNIMEF
+245 NATISGHNIMDF
-257 DLPVLFPRNQIRD
+257 DLPVLFSHNQIRD

-297 KKLTGKNMAAW
+297 KKLTGRNMAAW

-341 VVMNTSG
+341 VVMNTPG

-374 EYDRTNYLTL
+374 GYDRTNYLTL
-384 EERMTLEKNILRKGG
+384 EERMTLE
-399 NMDRDKFKEFFA
+399 E
-411 KKFGL
+411 
-416 KNRVH
+416 
-421 IGESE
+421 
-426 NDIGFT
+426 
-432 FGEDAERKNKIQ
+432 AERKI
-444 AYLAENGW
+444 NG
-452 NLISD
+452 
-457 YDRETPLV
+457 
-465 AANPKAGT
+465 K
-473 VREHGV
+473 
-479 IYQKGPNKIH
+479 
-489 FEIEHDKIPVGKD
+489 
-502 SWKDFKLPKI
+502 
-512 EPRIKPGLPQAES
+512 
-525 INDAIQQI
+525 
-533 SGAYYDDQGNEVPAD
+533 YYDDQGNEVPAD
-548 NPGVSLED
+548 NPGISLED

-579 INDSLSSSLTN
+579 ISDSLSSSLTN

-622 KLGDDANDSMKS
+622 KLGDDTNDSMKS
-634 DLARALGIPG
+634 DLAKALGMPG
-644 EHTISQIWRGSRI
+644 EHTINQIWRGSRI

-673 LVRAGYGGLG
+673 LVRAGYGGLD

-735 RKALVIA
+735 RKALAIA
-742 TEQHELDR
+742 AEQHELDR
-750 DASKHYGL
+750 DASKHYSL
-758 YKDYKKGK
+758 YKDYKRGRIKG
-766 IKSEDYAYMV
+766 EDYAYMV
-776 NTGAIHSDDAIANL
+776 NTGAMHSDDAIANL

-800 TKRWTNAINA
+800 TKRWTNAINV

-992 MNYTGYRASVAGDY
+992 MDYTGYRASVAGDY

-1037 NKIVAASM
+1037 SKIVAASM
-1045 LGVFGDLYNPTSGGD
+1045 LGVFGDLYSPTSGGD

-1073 KGASAN
+1073 KGASAD

-1207 IQDIKNI
+1207 IQDVKNI
-1214 FNKPIQGFIDG
+1214 FNKPMQGLIDG

-1245 HSVWDIVY
+1245 HSMWDTVY

-1295 EARQKGLWKNTIVES
+1295 EAKQKGSRKDTIVES
-1310 DPIYKKIYQTSG
+1310 DPIYKEIFQTSG

-1344 ADKGSNVGSMIIALR
+1344 AAKGGSAGSMVIALR

-1373 AYDPLYGGVHN
+1373 AYDPLYGDVHK

>member
-55 KDPGVLYSASHNDYI
+55 KDPGALYASARHDYN
-70 AEYTPLF
+70 ANYGPLF

-90 PYINRRLPQL
+90 PYINRRLPEL

-122 QEDALIKQ
+122 QEDALVKQ
-130 QILKNAQKP
+130 QILKNAQKS

-181 ATNKFEVID
+181 ATDKFEVID

-197 TTDARLKTTELIHK
+197 TTDARLKTTGLIHK

-236 RGILRKWIG
+236 RGILRRWIG
-245 NATVSGHNIMEF
+245 NATISGHNIMEF
-257 DLPVLFPRNQIRD
+257 DLPVLFSHNQIRD

-341 VVMNTSG
+341 VVMNTPG

-384 EERMTLEKNILRKGG
+384 EERMTLE
-399 NMDRDKFKEFFA
+399 E
-411 KKFGL
+411 
-416 KNRVH
+416 
-421 IGESE
+421 
-426 NDIGFT
+426 
-432 FGEDAERKNKIQ
+432 AERKI
-444 AYLAENGW
+444 NG
-452 NLISD
+452 
-457 YDRETPLV
+457 
-465 AANPKAGT
+465 
-473 VREHGV
+473 
-479 IYQKGPNKIH
+479 Q
-489 FEIEHDKIPVGKD
+489 
-502 SWKDFKLPKI
+502 
-512 EPRIKPGLPQAES
+512 
-525 INDAIQQI
+525 
-533 SGAYYDDQGNEVPAD
+533 YYDDNGNEVPAD

-590 TVERISQTNEQ
+590 TVERIPQTNEQ

-634 DLARALGIPG
+634 DLAKALGIPG
-644 EHTISQIWRGSRI
+644 ERTTNQIWRGSRI
-657 LNAQNKFSKS
+657 LNAQNKFNKS

-673 LVRAGYGGLG
+673 LVRAGYGGLD

-735 RKALVIA
+735 RKALAIA
-742 TEQHELDR
+742 AEQHELDR

-758 YKDYKKGK
+758 YKDYRRGK
-766 IKSEDYAYMV
+766 IKGEDYAYMV
-776 NTGAIHSDDAIANL
+776 NTGAIHSDDAISNL

-800 TKRWTNAINA
+800 TKRWTNAIDA

-867 GKRKV
+867 GKRKI

-892 VTGGASLIASGI
+892 FTGGASLIASGI
-904 GAGISG
+904 GAGVSG

-923 KEKGQMLQSTINLL
+923 KEKGQILQSTIHLL

-992 MNYTGYRASVAGDY
+992 MDYTEYRASVAGDY

-1073 KGASAN
+1073 KGASAD

-1188 DKLKDFWKQIK
+1188 DKLKDFWKQVK
-1199 NWWNNDKD
+1199 NWWDNDKD
-1207 IQDIKNI
+1207 VQDIKNI
-1214 FNKPIQGFIDG
+1214 FNKPIQGLTDG
-1225 IINGFQAIG
+1225 IINGFQSIG

-1245 HSVWDIVY
+1245 HSMWDIVY
-1253 PFISNLADIDILA
+1253 PFISSLADIDILA

-1277 FKSKTPTEKEI
+1277 LKSKTPTEKEI

-1295 EARQKGLWKNTIVES
+1295 EARRKSSWRDTIVEG
-1310 DPIYKKIYQTSG
+1310 DPIYKGIFQVSG
-1322 GTVDTRNLS
+1322 GTVDIRNLS

-1337 LAAARLV
+1337 LAAARLI
-1344 ADKGSNVGSMIIALR
+1344 AAKGGNAGSMVMALR

-1373 AYDPLYGGVHN
+1373 AYDPLYGDVHK

-1398 DTTEFLKGSTN
+1398 DTTEFLKGGTN
-1409 NLIITLTDGVRT
+1409 NLIITLTDGVKT
-1421 FGKIVT
+1421 FGKIIT

>member
-55 KDPGVLYSASHNDYI
+55 KDPGALYASARHDYN
-70 AEYTPLF
+70 ANYGPLF

-90 PYINRRLPQL
+90 PYINRRLPEL

-122 QEDALIKQ
+122 QEDALVKQ
-130 QILKNAQKP
+130 QILKNAQKS

-181 ATNKFEVID
+181 ATDKFEVID

-197 TTDARLKTTELIHK
+197 TTDARLKTTGLIHK

-236 RGILRKWIG
+236 RGILRRWIG
-245 NATVSGHNIMEF
+245 NATISGHNIMEF
-257 DLPVLFPRNQIRD
+257 DLPVLFSHNQIRD

-341 VVMNTSG
+341 VVMNTPG

-384 EERMTLEKNILRKGG
+384 EERMTLE
-399 NMDRDKFKEFFA
+399 E
-411 KKFGL
+411 
-416 KNRVH
+416 
-421 IGESE
+421 
-426 NDIGFT
+426 
-432 FGEDAERKNKIQ
+432 AERKI
-444 AYLAENGW
+444 NG
-452 NLISD
+452 
-457 YDRETPLV
+457 
-465 AANPKAGT
+465 
-473 VREHGV
+473 
-479 IYQKGPNKIH
+479 Q
-489 FEIEHDKIPVGKD
+489 
-502 SWKDFKLPKI
+502 
-512 EPRIKPGLPQAES
+512 
-525 INDAIQQI
+525 
-533 SGAYYDDQGNEVPAD
+533 YYDDNGNEVPAD

-634 DLARALGIPG
+634 DLAKALGIPG
-644 EHTISQIWRGSRI
+644 EHTTNQIWHGSRI
-657 LNAQNKFSKS
+657 LNAQNKFNKS

-673 LVRAGYGGLG
+673 LVRAGYGGLD

-735 RKALVIA
+735 RKALAIA
-742 TEQHELDR
+742 AEQHELDR

-758 YKDYKKGK
+758 YKDYRRGK
-766 IKSEDYAYMV
+766 IKGEDYAYMV
-776 NTGAIHSDDAIANL
+776 NTGAIHSDDAISNL

-800 TKRWTNAINA
+800 TKRWTNAIDA

-867 GKRKV
+867 GKRKI

-892 VTGGASLIASGI
+892 FTGGASLIASGI
-904 GAGISG
+904 GAGVSG

-923 KEKGQMLQSTINLL
+923 KEKGQILQSTIHLL

-992 MNYTGYRASVAGDY
+992 MDYTGYRASVAGDY

-1073 KGASAN
+1073 KGASAE

-1188 DKLKDFWKQIK
+1188 DKLKDFWKQVK
-1199 NWWNNDKD
+1199 NWWDNDKD
-1207 IQDIKNI
+1207 VQDIKNI
-1214 FNKPIQGFIDG
+1214 FNKPIQGLTDG
-1225 IINGFQAIG
+1225 IINGFQSIG

-1245 HSVWDIVY
+1245 HSMWDIVY

-1295 EARQKGLWKNTIVES
+1295 EARRKGSWKGTIVEG
-1310 DPIYKKIYQTSG
+1310 DPIYKEIFQASG
-1322 GTVDTRNLS
+1322 GAVDIRNLS

-1337 LAAARLV
+1337 LAAARLI
-1344 ADKGSNVGSMIIALR
+1344 AAKGGNTGSMIMALR

-1373 AYDPLYGGVHN
+1373 AYDPLYGDVHK
-1384 NIDNTFALNNEVLK
+1384 NIDNTFALNSEVLK
-1398 DTTEFLKGSTN
+1398 DTTEFLKGGTN
-1409 NLIITLTDGVRT
+1409 NLIITLTDGVKT
-1421 FGKIVT
+1421 FGKIIT

>member
-55 KDPGVLYSASHNDYI
+55 KDPGALYASARHDYN
-70 AEYTPLF
+70 ANYGPLF

-90 PYINRRLPQL
+90 PYINRRLPEL

-122 QEDALIKQ
+122 QEEALVKQ
-130 QILKNAQKP
+130 QILKNAQKS

-153 KPQVFLDIETDDT
+153 KPQVFLDIETDDI

-181 ATNKFEVID
+181 ATDKFEVID

-197 TTDARLKTTELIHK
+197 TTDARLKTAGLIHK
-211 YTSDTLLQLRQQQG
+211 YTADTLLQLRQQQG

-236 RGILRKWIG
+236 RGILRRWIG
-245 NATVSGHNIMEF
+245 NATISGHNIMEF
-257 DLPVLFPRNQIRD
+257 DLPVLFSHNQIRD

-341 VVMNTSG
+341 VVMNTPG

-384 EERMTLEKNILRKGG
+384 EERMTLE
-399 NMDRDKFKEFFA
+399 E
-411 KKFGL
+411 
-416 KNRVH
+416 
-421 IGESE
+421 
-426 NDIGFT
+426 
-432 FGEDAERKNKIQ
+432 AERKI
-444 AYLAENGW
+444 NG
-452 NLISD
+452 
-457 YDRETPLV
+457 
-465 AANPKAGT
+465 
-473 VREHGV
+473 
-479 IYQKGPNKIH
+479 Q
-489 FEIEHDKIPVGKD
+489 
-502 SWKDFKLPKI
+502 
-512 EPRIKPGLPQAES
+512 
-525 INDAIQQI
+525 
-533 SGAYYDDQGNEVPAD
+533 YYDDNGNEVPAD

-634 DLARALGIPG
+634 DLAKALGIPG
-644 EHTISQIWRGSRI
+644 EHTTNQIWRGSRI
-657 LNAQNKFSKS
+657 LNAQNKFNKS

-673 LVRAGYGGLG
+673 LVRAGYGGLD

-735 RKALVIA
+735 RKALAIA
-742 TEQHELDR
+742 AEQHELDR

-758 YKDYKKGK
+758 YKDYRRGK
-766 IKSEDYAYMV
+766 IKAEDYAYMV

-800 TKRWTNAINA
+800 TKRWTNAIDA

-867 GKRKV
+867 GKRKI

-892 VTGGASLIASGI
+892 FTGGASLIASGI
-904 GAGISG
+904 GAGVSG

-923 KEKGQMLQSTINLL
+923 KEKGQILQSTIHLL

-992 MNYTGYRASVAGDY
+992 MDYTGYRASVAGDY

-1073 KGASAN
+1073 KGASAD

-1188 DKLKDFWKQIK
+1188 DKLKDFWKQVK
-1199 NWWNNDKD
+1199 NWWDNDKD
-1207 IQDIKNI
+1207 VQDIKNI
-1214 FNKPIQGFIDG
+1214 FNKPIQGLTDG
-1225 IINGFQAIG
+1225 IINGFQSIG

-1245 HSVWDIVY
+1245 HSMWDIVY

-1295 EARQKGLWKNTIVES
+1295 EARRKGSWKGTIVEG
-1310 DPIYKKIYQTSG
+1310 DPIYKEIFQASG
-1322 GTVDTRNLS
+1322 GTVDIRNLS

-1337 LAAARLV
+1337 LAAARLI
-1344 ADKGSNVGSMIIALR
+1344 AAKGGNVGSMVMALR

-1373 AYDPLYGGVHN
+1373 AYDPLYGDVHK
-1384 NIDNTFALNNEVLK
+1384 NIDNTFALNSEVLK
-1398 DTTEFLKGSTN
+1398 DTTEFLKGGTN
-1409 NLIITLTDGVRT
+1409 NLIITLTDGVKT
-1421 FGKIVT
+1421 FGKIIT

>member
-55 KDPGVLYSASHNDYI
+55 KDPGALYASARHDYSANYG
-70 AEYTPLF
+70 PLF

-90 PYINRRLPQL
+90 PYINRRLPEL

-115 RFKSKPI
+115 RFKSKPL
-122 QEDALIKQ
+122 QEDALVKQ
-130 QILKNAQKP
+130 QILASARKP
-139 FSITPSAGI
+139 FNIVPSTGT
-148 GPYST
+148 GPYTS
-153 KPQVFLDIETDDT
+153 KPQVFLDIETDDFKK
-166 RRPIAITAVKTRFNN
+166 PIAITAVKTRFNN
-181 ATNKFEVID
+181 ATNKFEVVD

-197 TTDARLKTTELIHK
+197 TPDSRLKTTGLIHK

-245 NATVSGHNIMEF
+245 NATISGHNIMDF
-257 DLPVLFPRNQIRD
+257 DLPVLFPRNQLRG

-341 VVMNTSG
+341 VVMNTPG

-384 EERMTLEKNILRKGG
+384 EERMTLE
-399 NMDRDKFKEFFA
+399 E
-411 KKFGL
+411 
-416 KNRVH
+416 
-421 IGESE
+421 
-426 NDIGFT
+426 
-432 FGEDAERKNKIQ
+432 AERKI
-444 AYLAENGW
+444 NG
-452 NLISD
+452 
-457 YDRETPLV
+457 
-465 AANPKAGT
+465 K
-473 VREHGV
+473 
-479 IYQKGPNKIH
+479 
-489 FEIEHDKIPVGKD
+489 
-502 SWKDFKLPKI
+502 
-512 EPRIKPGLPQAES
+512 
-525 INDAIQQI
+525 
-533 SGAYYDDQGNEVPAD
+533 YYDDNGNEVSAD

-615 RWVKAFS
+615 RWIKAFS
-622 KLGDDANDSMKS
+622 KLGDDANDSMKA
-634 DLARALGIPG
+634 DLARALGMPG
-644 EHTISQIWRGSRI
+644 EHTINQIWRGSRV

-673 LVRAGYGGLG
+673 LVRAGYGGLD

-723 REAKINE
+723 RETKINE

-735 RKALVIA
+735 HKALAIA
-742 TEQHELDR
+742 AEQHERDR
-750 DASKHYGL
+750 DASKHYRL
-758 YKDYKKGK
+758 YKDYKRGK
-766 IKSEDYAYMV
+766 IKGEDYAYMV
-776 NTGAIHSDDAIANL
+776 NTGAIHSDDAISNL

-810 FKQSVGGVYDFK
+810 FKQSVGSVYDFK

-867 GKRKV
+867 GKRKI

-892 VTGGASLIASGI
+892 ATGGASLIASGI

-923 KEKGQMLQSTINLL
+923 KEKGQTLQSTIHLL
-937 GGTMDTILLPFR
+937 GGTMDTIFLPFR

-979 MMDMGNPLTSYTG
+979 MLDMGNPLTSYTG
-992 MNYTGYRASVAGDY
+992 MDYTGYRASVAGDY

-1045 LGVFGDLYNPTSGGD
+1045 LGMFGDLYSPTSGGD

-1073 KGASAN
+1073 KGASAD

-1174 IIELIADNNWQGVF
+1174 IIELIADNNWQDVF

-1199 NWWNNDKD
+1199 NWWNSDKD

-1225 IINGFQAIG
+1225 IINGFQSIG

-1245 HSVWDIVY
+1245 HSMWDVVY
-1253 PFISNLADIDILA
+1253 PFISRLADIDILA
-1266 TLSPFNKDGIQ
+1266 TLSPLNKDGIQ

-1295 EARQKGLWKNTIVES
+1295 EAKQKGLWKDPIVES
-1310 DPIYKKIYQTSG
+1310 DPIYKKIFQVSG
-1322 GTVDTRNLS
+1322 GTADIRNLS

-1344 ADKGSNVGSMIIALR
+1344 ASKGGNVGSMIVALR
-1359 KTGLFSEEELQKYF
+1359 KTGLFSEKELQKYF
-1373 AYDPLYGGVHN
+1373 AYDPLYDGVHK
-1384 NIDNTFALNNEVLK
+1384 NIDDTFALNNEVFK
-1398 DTTEFLKGSTN
+1398 DTTEFLKGSTS

-1421 FGKIVT
+1421 FGKIIT

-1442 QKIGNALVKVEKGE
+1442 QKIGNTLLKVEKGE

>member
-55 KDPGVLYSASHNDYI
+55 KDPGALYASARHDYN
-70 AEYTPLF
+70 ANYGPLF

-90 PYINRRLPQL
+90 PYINRRLPEL

-130 QILKNAQKP
+130 QILKNAQKS

-181 ATNKFEVID
+181 ATNKFEIID

-197 TTDARLKTTELIHK
+197 TTDARLKTTGLVHK
-211 YTSDTLLQLRQQQG
+211 YTADTLLQLRQQQG

-245 NATVSGHNIMEF
+245 NATISGHNIMEF
-257 DLPVLFPRNQIRD
+257 DLPVLFSHNQIRD

-341 VVMNTSG
+341 VVMNTPG

-384 EERMTLEKNILRKGG
+384 EERMTLE
-399 NMDRDKFKEFFA
+399 E
-411 KKFGL
+411 
-416 KNRVH
+416 
-421 IGESE
+421 
-426 NDIGFT
+426 
-432 FGEDAERKNKIQ
+432 AERKI
-444 AYLAENGW
+444 NG
-452 NLISD
+452 
-457 YDRETPLV
+457 
-465 AANPKAGT
+465 
-473 VREHGV
+473 
-479 IYQKGPNKIH
+479 Q
-489 FEIEHDKIPVGKD
+489 
-502 SWKDFKLPKI
+502 
-512 EPRIKPGLPQAES
+512 
-525 INDAIQQI
+525 
-533 SGAYYDDQGNEVPAD
+533 YYDDNGNEVPAD

-634 DLARALGIPG
+634 DLAKALGIPG
-644 EHTISQIWRGSRI
+644 ERTTNQIWRGSRI
-657 LNAQNKFSKS
+657 LNAQNKFNKS

-673 LVRAGYGGLG
+673 LVRAGYGGLD

-735 RKALVIA
+735 RKALAIA
-742 TEQHELDR
+742 AEQHELDR

-758 YKDYKKGK
+758 YKDYRRGK
-766 IKSEDYAYMV
+766 IKGEDYAYMV
-776 NTGAIHSDDAIANL
+776 NTGAIHSDDAISNL

-800 TKRWTNAINA
+800 TKRWTNAIDA

-867 GKRKV
+867 GKRKI

-892 VTGGASLIASGI
+892 FTGGASLIASGI

-923 KEKGQMLQSTINLL
+923 KEKGQILQSTIHLL

-992 MNYTGYRASVAGDY
+992 MDYTEYRASVAGDY

-1073 KGASAN
+1073 KGASAD

-1188 DKLKDFWKQIK
+1188 DKLKDFWKQVK
-1199 NWWNNDKD
+1199 NWWDNDKD
-1207 IQDIKNI
+1207 VQDIKNI
-1214 FNKPIQGFIDG
+1214 FNKPIQGLTDG
-1225 IINGFQAIG
+1225 IINGFQSIG

-1245 HSVWDIVY
+1245 HSMWDIVY

-1295 EARQKGLWKNTIVES
+1295 EARRKGSWKGTIVEG
-1310 DPIYKKIYQTSG
+1310 DPIYKEIFQASG
-1322 GTVDTRNLS
+1322 GAVDIRNLS

-1337 LAAARLV
+1337 LAAARLI
-1344 ADKGSNVGSMIIALR
+1344 AAKGGNAGSMVMALR

-1373 AYDPLYGGVHN
+1373 AYDPLYGDVHK
-1384 NIDNTFALNNEVLK
+1384 NIDNTFALNSEVLK
-1398 DTTEFLKGSTN
+1398 DTTEFLKGGTN
-1409 NLIITLTDGVRT
+1409 NLIITLTDGVKT
-1421 FGKIVT
+1421 FGKIIT

>member
-55 KDPGVLYSASHNDYI
+55 KDPGALYASARHDYN
-70 AEYTPLF
+70 ANYGPLF

-90 PYINRRLPQL
+90 PYINRRLPEL

-122 QEDALIKQ
+122 QEDALVKQ
-130 QILKNAQKP
+130 QILKNAQKS

-181 ATNKFEVID
+181 ATDKFEVID

-197 TTDARLKTTELIHK
+197 TTDARLKTTGLIHK

-236 RGILRKWIG
+236 RGILRRWIG
-245 NATVSGHNIMEF
+245 NATISGHNIMEF
-257 DLPVLFPRNQIRD
+257 DLPVLFSHNQIRD

-341 VVMNTSG
+341 VVMNTPG

-384 EERMTLEKNILRKGG
+384 EERMTLE
-399 NMDRDKFKEFFA
+399 E
-411 KKFGL
+411 
-416 KNRVH
+416 
-421 IGESE
+421 
-426 NDIGFT
+426 
-432 FGEDAERKNKIQ
+432 AERKI
-444 AYLAENGW
+444 NG
-452 NLISD
+452 
-457 YDRETPLV
+457 
-465 AANPKAGT
+465 
-473 VREHGV
+473 
-479 IYQKGPNKIH
+479 Q
-489 FEIEHDKIPVGKD
+489 
-502 SWKDFKLPKI
+502 
-512 EPRIKPGLPQAES
+512 
-525 INDAIQQI
+525 
-533 SGAYYDDQGNEVPAD
+533 YYDDNGNEVPAD

-634 DLARALGIPG
+634 DLAKALGIPG
-644 EHTISQIWRGSRI
+644 ERTTNQIWRGSRI
-657 LNAQNKFSKS
+657 LNAQNKFGKS

-673 LVRAGYGGLG
+673 LVRAGYGGLD

-735 RKALVIA
+735 RKALAIA
-742 TEQHELDR
+742 AEQHELDR

-758 YKDYKKGK
+758 YKDYRRGK
-766 IKSEDYAYMV
+766 IKGEDYAYMV
-776 NTGAIHSDDAIANL
+776 NTGAMHSDDAIANL

-800 TKRWTNAINA
+800 TKRWTNAIDA

-867 GKRKV
+867 GKRKI

-892 VTGGASLIASGI
+892 FTGGASLIASGI
-904 GAGISG
+904 GAGVSG

-923 KEKGQMLQSTINLL
+923 KEKGQILQSTIHLL

-992 MNYTGYRASVAGDY
+992 MDYTGYRASVAGDY

-1073 KGASAN
+1073 KGASAD

-1100 QSMNTLN
+1100 QSMDTLN

-1188 DKLKDFWKQIK
+1188 DKLKDFWKQVK
-1199 NWWNNDKD
+1199 NWWDNDKD
-1207 IQDIKNI
+1207 VQDIKNI
-1214 FNKPIQGFIDG
+1214 FNKPIQGLTDG
-1225 IINGFQAIG
+1225 IINGFQSIG

-1245 HSVWDIVY
+1245 HSMWDIVY

-1295 EARQKGLWKNTIVES
+1295 EARRKGSWKGTIVEG
-1310 DPIYKKIYQTSG
+1310 DPIYKEIFQASG
-1322 GTVDTRNLS
+1322 GTVDIRNLS

-1337 LAAARLV
+1337 LAAARLI
-1344 ADKGSNVGSMIIALR
+1344 AAKGGNAGSMVMALR

-1373 AYDPLYGGVHN
+1373 AYDPLYGDVHK

-1398 DTTEFLKGSTN
+1398 DTTEFLKGGTN
-1409 NLIITLTDGVRT
+1409 NLIITLTDGVKT
-1421 FGKIVT
+1421 FGKIIT

>member
-55 KDPGVLYSASHNDYI
+55 KDPGALYASTRHDYSANYG
-70 AEYTPLF
+70 PLF

-90 PYINRRLPQL
+90 PYINRRLPEL

-122 QEDALIKQ
+122 QEDALVKQ
-130 QILKNAQKP
+130 QILKNAQKS

-197 TTDARLKTTELIHK
+197 TTDARLKTTGLIHK

-245 NATVSGHNIMEF
+245 NATISGHNIMEF
-257 DLPVLFPRNQIRD
+257 DLPVLFSHNQIRD

-341 VVMNTSG
+341 VVMNTPG

-384 EERMTLEKNILRKGG
+384 EERMTLE
-399 NMDRDKFKEFFA
+399 E
-411 KKFGL
+411 
-416 KNRVH
+416 
-421 IGESE
+421 
-426 NDIGFT
+426 
-432 FGEDAERKNKIQ
+432 AERKI
-444 AYLAENGW
+444 NG
-452 NLISD
+452 
-457 YDRETPLV
+457 
-465 AANPKAGT
+465 
-473 VREHGV
+473 
-479 IYQKGPNKIH
+479 Q
-489 FEIEHDKIPVGKD
+489 
-502 SWKDFKLPKI
+502 
-512 EPRIKPGLPQAES
+512 
-525 INDAIQQI
+525 
-533 SGAYYDDQGNEVPAD
+533 YYDDNGNEVPAD

-570 TQAEITPQG
+570 DAAEYGTGKSKYSNEKQE
-579 INDSLSSSLTN
+579 SSEYLNSAAHL
-590 TVERISQTNEQ
+590 EISQ
-601 LATTINQFAGLNRD
+601 ALNNI
-615 RWVKAFS
+615 
-622 KLGDDANDSMKS
+622 G
-634 DLARALGIPG
+634 
-644 EHTISQIWRGSRI
+644 
-657 LNAQNKFSKS
+657 
-667 FSNLRS
+667 
-673 LVRAGYGGLG
+673 
-683 VVQDIK
+683 
-689 NTLSMQP
+689 
-696 EWGAQ
+696 
-701 ESLDIQNDYD
+701 ESLLN
-711 IASQKYAFDEAK
+711 SQTAK
-723 REAKINE
+723 RERILKTLGRFPDEYSPWDEKGRLIKDPKIYQKDVQKLAKAFNLGNSEFKAFWNGSRAIYAQNE
-730 REEMR
+730 FNKGFTNLKSLIRHGLGGRDITQSIRNTLGASGYWTDQASEEIEAEEALYKDRIAYKEAIHKDRIAHKEEMR
-735 RKALVIA
+735 RKALAIA
-742 TEQHELDR
+742 AEQHELDR
-750 DASKHYGL
+750 DASKHYAL
-758 YKDYKKGK
+758 YKDYRRGK
-766 IKSEDYAYMV
+766 IKAEDYAYMV
-776 NTGAIHSDDAIANL
+776 NTGAIHSDDAISNL

-800 TKRWTNAINA
+800 TKRWTNAIDA
-810 FKQSVGGVYDFK
+810 FKQSVGGVYDFR

-848 GVGAR
+848 GVGSR

-867 GKRKV
+867 GKRKI

-881 AAIAAGFALAP
+881 AAITAGFALAP
-892 VTGGASLIASGI
+892 FTGGASLIASGI
-904 GAGISG
+904 GAGVSG

-923 KEKGQMLQSTINLL
+923 KEKGQILQSTIHLL

-992 MNYTGYRASVAGDY
+992 MDYTGYRASVAGDY

-1045 LGVFGDLYNPTSGGD
+1045 LGVFGDLYNPISGGD

-1073 KGASAN
+1073 KGASAA

-1087 LGEIGGSELQNLV
+1087 LGEIGGSELRNLV
-1100 QSMNTLN
+1100 QSMDTLN

-1125 RNDENLR
+1125 SNDKNLR

-1174 IIELIADNNWQGVF
+1174 IIELIANNNWQGVF
-1188 DKLKDFWKQIK
+1188 DKLKDFWKQVK
-1199 NWWNNDKD
+1199 DWWDNDKD
-1207 IQDIKNI
+1207 VQDIKNI
-1214 FNKPIQGFIDG
+1214 FNKPIQGLIDG
-1225 IINGFQAIG
+1225 IINGFQSIG

-1245 HSVWDIVY
+1245 HSMWDIVY

-1295 EARQKGLWKNTIVES
+1295 EARRKGSWKGTIVEGN
-1310 DPIYKKIYQTSG
+1310 PIYKEIFQVSG
-1322 GTVDTRNLS
+1322 GAVDIRNLS

-1337 LAAARLV
+1337 LAAARLI
-1344 ADKGSNVGSMIIALR
+1344 AAKGGNTRSMVVALR

-1373 AYDPLYGGVHN
+1373 AYDPLYGDVHK
-1384 NIDNTFALNNEVLK
+1384 NIDNTFALNSEVLK
-1398 DTTEFLKGSTN
+1398 DTTEFLKGGTN
-1409 NLIITLTDGVRT
+1409 NLIITLTDGVKT
-1421 FGKIVT
+1421 FGKIIT

>member
-55 KDPGVLYSASHNDYI
+55 KDPGALYASARHDYN
-70 AEYTPLF
+70 ANYGPLF

-90 PYINRRLPQL
+90 PYINRRLPEL

-122 QEDALIKQ
+122 QEDALVKQ
-130 QILKNAQKP
+130 QILKNAQKS

-181 ATNKFEVID
+181 ATDKFEVID

-197 TTDARLKTTELIHK
+197 TTDARLKTTGLVHK
-211 YTSDTLLQLRQQQG
+211 YTADTLLQLRQQQG

-245 NATVSGHNIMEF
+245 NATISGHNIMEF
-257 DLPVLFPRNQIRD
+257 DLPVLFSHNQIRD

-341 VVMNTSG
+341 VVMNTPG

-363 IIKGDPTKVGP
+363 IIKGDPIKVGP

-384 EERMTLEKNILRKGG
+384 EERMTLE
-399 NMDRDKFKEFFA
+399 E
-411 KKFGL
+411 
-416 KNRVH
+416 
-421 IGESE
+421 
-426 NDIGFT
+426 
-432 FGEDAERKNKIQ
+432 AERKI
-444 AYLAENGW
+444 NG
-452 NLISD
+452 
-457 YDRETPLV
+457 
-465 AANPKAGT
+465 
-473 VREHGV
+473 
-479 IYQKGPNKIH
+479 Q
-489 FEIEHDKIPVGKD
+489 
-502 SWKDFKLPKI
+502 
-512 EPRIKPGLPQAES
+512 
-525 INDAIQQI
+525 
-533 SGAYYDDQGNEVPAD
+533 YYDDNGNEVPAD

-634 DLARALGIPG
+634 DLAKALGIPG
-644 EHTISQIWRGSRI
+644 ERTTNQIWRGSRI
-657 LNAQNKFSKS
+657 LNAQNKFGKS

-673 LVRAGYGGLG
+673 LIRAGYGGLD

-735 RKALVIA
+735 RKALAIA
-742 TEQHELDR
+742 AEQHELDR

-758 YKDYKKGK
+758 YKDYRRGK
-766 IKSEDYAYMV
+766 IKAEDYAYMV

-800 TKRWTNAINA
+800 TKRWTNAINV

-872 IEPITKIGN
+872 IEPLTKIGN
-881 AAIAAGFALAP
+881 AAITAGFALAP

-923 KEKGQMLQSTINLL
+923 KEKGQMLQSTIHLL
-937 GGTMDTILLPFR
+937 GGTMDTIFLPFR

-970 GITIKGLRN
+970 GITIKGLHN

-992 MNYTGYRASVAGDY
+992 MDYTGYRASVAGDY

-1073 KGASAN
+1073 KGASAE

-1188 DKLKDFWKQIK
+1188 DKLKDFWKQVK
-1199 NWWNNDKD
+1199 NWWDNDED
-1207 IQDIKNI
+1207 VQDIKNI
-1214 FNKPIQGFIDG
+1214 FNNPIQGLIDG
-1225 IINGFQAIG
+1225 IINGFQSIG

-1245 HSVWDIVY
+1245 HSMWDTVY

-1295 EARQKGLWKNTIVES
+1295 ETRRKGLWKNTIVES
-1310 DPIYKKIYQTSG
+1310 DPIYKEIFQTSG

-1331 EGELKK
+1331 ESELKK

-1344 ADKGSNVGSMIIALR
+1344 AAKGGSVGSMIIALR

-1373 AYDPLYGGVHN
+1373 AYDPLYGDVHK
-1384 NIDNTFALNNEVLK
+1384 NIDNTFALNDEVLK
-1398 DTTEFLKGSTN
+1398 DTTEFLKGGTN
-1409 NLIITLTDGVRT
+1409 NLIITLTDGVKT
-1421 FGKIVT
+1421 FGKIIT

>member
-12 LSQRIQDLHHKIDRG
+12 LSQRIQDLHHKMYRG

-33 LAKLEYYE
+33 LVKLEYYE

-49 ATTLDT
+49 ATALDT
-55 KDPGVLYSASHNDYI
+55 KDSGALYASARHDYI
-70 AEYTPLF
+70 ANYGPLF

-90 PYINRRLPQL
+90 PYINRRLPEL
-100 NKFNNTLRKNQSFLE
+100 NKFNNILRKNQSLLE

-122 QEDALIKQ
+122 QEDALVKQ
-130 QILKNAQKP
+130 QILKNAQKS

-153 KPQVFLDIETDDT
+153 KPQVFLDIETDDN

-197 TTDARLKTTELIHK
+197 TTDARLKTTGLIHK

-236 RGILRKWIG
+236 RGILRRWIG
-245 NATVSGHNIMEF
+245 NATISGHNIMEF
-257 DLPVLFPRNQIRD
+257 DLPVLFSHNQIRD

-297 KKLTGKNMAAW
+297 KKLTGKNMAEW

-313 DQNADVKA
+313 DQNEDVKA

-341 VVMNTSG
+341 VVMNTPG

-384 EERMTLEKNILRKGG
+384 EERMTLE
-399 NMDRDKFKEFFA
+399 E
-411 KKFGL
+411 
-416 KNRVH
+416 
-421 IGESE
+421 
-426 NDIGFT
+426 
-432 FGEDAERKNKIQ
+432 AERKI
-444 AYLAENGW
+444 NG
-452 NLISD
+452 
-457 YDRETPLV
+457 
-465 AANPKAGT
+465 
-473 VREHGV
+473 
-479 IYQKGPNKIH
+479 Q
-489 FEIEHDKIPVGKD
+489 
-502 SWKDFKLPKI
+502 
-512 EPRIKPGLPQAES
+512 
-525 INDAIQQI
+525 
-533 SGAYYDDQGNEVPAD
+533 YYDDNDNEVPAD

-634 DLARALGIPG
+634 DLAKALGMPG
-644 EHTISQIWRGSRI
+644 EHTTNQIWRGSRI
-657 LNAQNKFSKS
+657 LNAQNKFNKS

-673 LVRAGYGGLG
+673 LVRAGYGGLD

-735 RKALVIA
+735 RKALAIA
-742 TEQHELDR
+742 AEQRELDR

-758 YKDYKKGK
+758 YKDYRRGK
-766 IKSEDYAYMV
+766 IKGEDYAYMV

-800 TKRWTNAINA
+800 TKRWTNAIDA

-867 GKRKV
+867 GKRKI

-892 VTGGASLIASGI
+892 FTGGASLIASGI
-904 GAGISG
+904 GAGVSG

-923 KEKGQMLQSTINLL
+923 KEKGQMLQSTIHLL

-992 MNYTGYRASVAGDY
+992 MDYTEYRASVAGDY

-1073 KGASAN
+1073 KGASAE

-1107 MSYEDITNPAKRG
+1107 MSYEDITNPAKKG

-1188 DKLKDFWKQIK
+1188 DKLKDFWKRVK
-1199 NWWNNDKD
+1199 NWWDNDKD
-1207 IQDIKNI
+1207 VQDIKNI
-1214 FNKPIQGFIDG
+1214 FNKPIQGLTDG
-1225 IINGFQAIG
+1225 IINGFQSIG

-1245 HSVWDIVY
+1245 HSMWDIVY

-1295 EARQKGLWKNTIVES
+1295 EARQKGSWKGTIVES
-1310 DPIYKKIYQTSG
+1310 DPIYKEIFQASG
-1322 GTVDTRNLS
+1322 GTVDIRNLS

-1344 ADKGSNVGSMIIALR
+1344 AAKGGNAGSMVMALR

-1373 AYDPLYGGVHN
+1373 AYDPLYGDVHK
-1384 NIDNTFALNNEVLK
+1384 NIDSTFALNNEVLK
-1398 DTTEFLKGSTN
+1398 DTTEFLKGGTN
-1409 NLIITLTDGVRT
+1409 NLIITLTDGVKT
-1421 FGKIVT
+1421 FGKIIT

>member
-55 KDPGVLYSASHNDYI
+55 KDPGALYASARHDYN
-70 AEYTPLF
+70 ANYGSLF

-90 PYINRRLPQL
+90 PYINRRLPEL

-122 QEDALIKQ
+122 QEDALVKQ
-130 QILKNAQKP
+130 QILKNAQKS

-181 ATNKFEVID
+181 ATDKFEVID

-197 TTDARLKTTELIHK
+197 TTDARLKTTGLIHK

-236 RGILRKWIG
+236 RGILRRWIG
-245 NATVSGHNIMEF
+245 NATISGHNIMEF
-257 DLPVLFPRNQIRD
+257 DLPVLFSHNQIRD

-341 VVMNTSG
+341 VVMNTPG

-384 EERMTLEKNILRKGG
+384 EERMTLE
-399 NMDRDKFKEFFA
+399 E
-411 KKFGL
+411 
-416 KNRVH
+416 
-421 IGESE
+421 
-426 NDIGFT
+426 
-432 FGEDAERKNKIQ
+432 AERKI
-444 AYLAENGW
+444 NG
-452 NLISD
+452 
-457 YDRETPLV
+457 
-465 AANPKAGT
+465 
-473 VREHGV
+473 
-479 IYQKGPNKIH
+479 Q
-489 FEIEHDKIPVGKD
+489 
-502 SWKDFKLPKI
+502 
-512 EPRIKPGLPQAES
+512 
-525 INDAIQQI
+525 
-533 SGAYYDDQGNEVPAD
+533 YYDDNGNEVPAD

-634 DLARALGIPG
+634 DLAKALGIPG
-644 EHTISQIWRGSRI
+644 EHTTNQIWRGSRI
-657 LNAQNKFSKS
+657 LNAQNKFNKS

-673 LVRAGYGGLG
+673 LVRAGYGGLD

-735 RKALVIA
+735 RKALAIA
-742 TEQHELDR
+742 AEQHELDR

-758 YKDYKKGK
+758 YKDYRRGK

-776 NTGAIHSDDAIANL
+776 NTGAMHSDDAIANL

-800 TKRWTNAINA
+800 TKRWTNAINV

-867 GKRKV
+867 GKRKI

-892 VTGGASLIASGI
+892 FTGGASLIASGI
-904 GAGISG
+904 GAGVSG

-923 KEKGQMLQSTINLL
+923 KEKGQILQSTIHLL

-992 MNYTGYRASVAGDY
+992 MDYTGYRASVAGDY

-1073 KGASAN
+1073 KGASAD

-1188 DKLKDFWKQIK
+1188 DKLKDFWKQVK
-1199 NWWNNDKD
+1199 NWWDNDED
-1207 IQDIKNI
+1207 VQDIKDI
-1214 FNKPIQGFIDG
+1214 FNKPIQGLTDG
-1225 IINGFQAIG
+1225 IINGFQSIG

-1245 HSVWDIVY
+1245 HSMWDIVY
-1253 PFISNLADIDILA
+1253 PFMSNLADIDILA

-1295 EARQKGLWKNTIVES
+1295 EARQKGSWKGTIVES
-1310 DPIYKKIYQTSG
+1310 DPIYKEIFQASG
-1322 GTVDTRNLS
+1322 GTVDIRNLS

-1337 LAAARLV
+1337 LAAARLI
-1344 ADKGSNVGSMIIALR
+1344 AAKGGSVGSMIIALR

-1373 AYDPLYGGVHN
+1373 AYDPLYGDVHK

-1398 DTTEFLKGSTN
+1398 DTTEFLKGGTN
-1409 NLIITLTDGVRT
+1409 NLIITLTDGVKT
-1421 FGKIVT
+1421 FGKIIT

>member
-55 KDPGVLYSASHNDYI
+55 KDLGVLYSASHNDYT

-100 NKFNNTLRKNQSFLE
+100 NKFNNTLKKNQSFLE
-115 RFKSKPI
+115 RFKSKPL
-122 QEDALIKQ
+122 QEDTLVKQ

-197 TTDARLKTTELIHK
+197 TTDARLKTTGLIHK
-211 YTSDTLLQLRQQQG
+211 YTPDTLLQLRQQQG

-341 VVMNTSG
+341 VVMNTQG

-384 EERMTLEKNILRKGG
+384 EERMTLE
-399 NMDRDKFKEFFA
+399 E
-411 KKFGL
+411 
-416 KNRVH
+416 
-421 IGESE
+421 
-426 NDIGFT
+426 
-432 FGEDAERKNKIQ
+432 AERKI
-444 AYLAENGW
+444 NG
-452 NLISD
+452 
-457 YDRETPLV
+457 
-465 AANPKAGT
+465 K
-473 VREHGV
+473 
-479 IYQKGPNKIH
+479 
-489 FEIEHDKIPVGKD
+489 
-502 SWKDFKLPKI
+502 
-512 EPRIKPGLPQAES
+512 
-525 INDAIQQI
+525 
-533 SGAYYDDQGNEVPAD
+533 YYDDQGNEIPAD
-548 NPGVSLED
+548 NPGISIED
-556 VMSDLV
+556 TMADLV

-644 EHTISQIWRGSRI
+644 EHTTNQIWRGSRI
-657 LNAQNKFSKS
+657 LNAQNKFGKS

-735 RKALVIA
+735 RKALAIA
-742 TEQHELDR
+742 TEQHERDR
-750 DASKHYGL
+750 DASKHYSL
-758 YKDYKKGK
+758 YKDYKRGRIKG
-766 IKSEDYAYMV
+766 EDYAYMV
-776 NTGAIHSDDAIANL
+776 NTGAIHSDDAISNL

-881 AAIAAGFALAP
+881 AAVAAGFALAP

-992 MNYTGYRASVAGDY
+992 MDYTGYRASVAGDY

-1073 KGASAN
+1073 KGASAD

-1245 HSVWDIVY
+1245 HSMWDIVY

-1266 TLSPFNKDGIQ
+1266 TLSPFNHDGIQ
-1277 FKSKTPTEKEI
+1277 FKSKTPTEEEI

-1295 EARQKGLWKNTIVES
+1295 EARQKGLWKDTIVES

-1331 EGELKK
+1331 EDELKK

-1344 ADKGSNVGSMIIALR
+1344 AAKGSSAGSMIIALR

-1373 AYDPLYGGVHN
+1373 AYDPLYDGVHK

>member
-55 KDPGVLYSASHNDYI
+55 KDPGALYASARHDYN
-70 AEYTPLF
+70 ANYGPLF

-90 PYINRRLPQL
+90 PYINRRLPEL

-122 QEDALIKQ
+122 QEDALVKQ
-130 QILKNAQKP
+130 QILKNAQKS

-153 KPQVFLDIETDDT
+153 KPQVFLDIETDDI

-181 ATNKFEVID
+181 ATDKFEVID

-197 TTDARLKTTELIHK
+197 TTDARLKTAGLIHK
-211 YTSDTLLQLRQQQG
+211 YTADTLLQLRQQQG

-236 RGILRKWIG
+236 RGILRRWIG
-245 NATVSGHNIMEF
+245 NATISGHNIMDF
-257 DLPVLFPRNQIRD
+257 DLPILFSHNQIRD

-341 VVMNTSG
+341 VVMNTPG

-384 EERMTLEKNILRKGG
+384 EERMTLE
-399 NMDRDKFKEFFA
+399 E
-411 KKFGL
+411 
-416 KNRVH
+416 
-421 IGESE
+421 
-426 NDIGFT
+426 
-432 FGEDAERKNKIQ
+432 AERKI
-444 AYLAENGW
+444 NG
-452 NLISD
+452 
-457 YDRETPLV
+457 
-465 AANPKAGT
+465 
-473 VREHGV
+473 
-479 IYQKGPNKIH
+479 Q
-489 FEIEHDKIPVGKD
+489 
-502 SWKDFKLPKI
+502 
-512 EPRIKPGLPQAES
+512 
-525 INDAIQQI
+525 
-533 SGAYYDDQGNEVPAD
+533 YYDDNGNEVPAD

-634 DLARALGIPG
+634 DLAKALGIPG
-644 EHTISQIWRGSRI
+644 ERTTNQIWRGSRI
-657 LNAQNKFSKS
+657 LNAQNKFNKS

-673 LVRAGYGGLG
+673 LVRAGYGGLD

-735 RKALVIA
+735 RKALAIA
-742 TEQHELDR
+742 AEQHELDR

-758 YKDYKKGK
+758 YKDYRRGK
-766 IKSEDYAYMV
+766 IKAEDYAYMV
-776 NTGAIHSDDAIANL
+776 NTGAIHSDDAISNL

-800 TKRWTNAINA
+800 TKRWTNAINV

-867 GKRKV
+867 GKRKI

-892 VTGGASLIASGI
+892 FTGGASLIASGI
-904 GAGISG
+904 GAGVSG

-923 KEKGQMLQSTINLL
+923 KEKGQILQSTIHLL

-992 MNYTGYRASVAGDY
+992 MDYTGYRASVAGDY

-1073 KGASAN
+1073 KGASAE

-1107 MSYEDITNPAKRG
+1107 MSYEDITNPAKKG

-1188 DKLKDFWKQIK
+1188 DKLKDFWKQVK
-1199 NWWNNDKD
+1199 NWWDNDKD
-1207 IQDIKNI
+1207 VQDIKNI

-1225 IINGFQAIG
+1225 IINGFQSIG

-1245 HSVWDIVY
+1245 HSMWDTVY
-1253 PFISNLADIDILA
+1253 PFISKLADIDILA

-1295 EARQKGLWKNTIVES
+1295 EARQKGSWKGTIVES
-1310 DPIYKKIYQTSG
+1310 DPIYKEIFQASG
-1322 GTVDTRNLS
+1322 GTVDIRNLS

-1344 ADKGSNVGSMIIALR
+1344 AAKGGNAGSMIMALR

-1373 AYDPLYGGVHN
+1373 AYDPLYGDVHK

>member
-55 KDPGVLYSASHNDYI
+55 KDPGALYASARHDYN
-70 AEYTPLF
+70 ANYGPLF

-90 PYINRRLPQL
+90 PYINRRLPEL

-122 QEDALIKQ
+122 QEDALVKH

-181 ATNKFEVID
+181 ATDKFEVID

-197 TTDARLKTTELIHK
+197 TTDARLKTTGLIHK

-236 RGILRKWIG
+236 RGILRRWIG
-245 NATVSGHNIMEF
+245 NATISGHNIMEF
-257 DLPVLFPRNQIRD
+257 DLPVLFSHNQIRD

-341 VVMNTSG
+341 VVMNTPG

-384 EERMTLEKNILRKGG
+384 EERMTLE
-399 NMDRDKFKEFFA
+399 E
-411 KKFGL
+411 
-416 KNRVH
+416 
-421 IGESE
+421 
-426 NDIGFT
+426 
-432 FGEDAERKNKIQ
+432 AERKI
-444 AYLAENGW
+444 NG
-452 NLISD
+452 
-457 YDRETPLV
+457 
-465 AANPKAGT
+465 
-473 VREHGV
+473 
-479 IYQKGPNKIH
+479 Q
-489 FEIEHDKIPVGKD
+489 
-502 SWKDFKLPKI
+502 
-512 EPRIKPGLPQAES
+512 
-525 INDAIQQI
+525 
-533 SGAYYDDQGNEVPAD
+533 YYDDNGNEVPAD

-634 DLARALGIPG
+634 DLAKALGIPG
-644 EHTISQIWRGSRI
+644 EHTTNQIWRGSRI
-657 LNAQNKFSKS
+657 LNAQNKFNKS

-673 LVRAGYGGLG
+673 LVRAGYGGLD

-735 RKALVIA
+735 RKALAIA
-742 TEQHELDR
+742 AEQHELDR

-758 YKDYKKGK
+758 YKDYRRGK
-766 IKSEDYAYMV
+766 IKGEDYAYMV
-776 NTGAIHSDDAIANL
+776 NTGAMHSDDAIVNL

-800 TKRWTNAINA
+800 TKRWTNAINV

-867 GKRKV
+867 GKRKI

-892 VTGGASLIASGI
+892 FTGGASLIASGI
-904 GAGISG
+904 GAGVSG

-923 KEKGQMLQSTINLL
+923 KEKGQILQSTIHLL

-992 MNYTGYRASVAGDY
+992 MDYTGYRASVAGDY

-1073 KGASAN
+1073 KGASAD

-1188 DKLKDFWKQIK
+1188 DKLKDFWKQVK
-1199 NWWNNDKD
+1199 NWWDNDKD
-1207 IQDIKNI
+1207 VQDIKNI
-1214 FNKPIQGFIDG
+1214 FNKPIQGLTDG
-1225 IINGFQAIG
+1225 IINGFQSIG

-1245 HSVWDIVY
+1245 HSMWDIVY

-1295 EARQKGLWKNTIVES
+1295 EARQKGSWKGTIVES
-1310 DPIYKKIYQTSG
+1310 DPIYKEIFQASG
-1322 GTVDTRNLS
+1322 GTVDIRNLS

-1337 LAAARLV
+1337 LAAARLI
-1344 ADKGSNVGSMIIALR
+1344 AAKGGNVGSMVMALR

-1373 AYDPLYGGVHN
+1373 AYDPLYGDVHK
-1384 NIDNTFALNNEVLK
+1384 NIDNTFALNSEVLK
-1398 DTTEFLKGSTN
+1398 DTTEFLKGGTN
-1409 NLIITLTDGVRT
+1409 NLIITLTDGVKT
-1421 FGKIVT
+1421 FGKIIT

>member
-55 KDPGVLYSASHNDYI
+55 KDPGALYASARHDYN
-70 AEYTPLF
+70 ANYGPLF

-90 PYINRRLPQL
+90 PYINRRLPEL

-122 QEDALIKQ
+122 QEDALVKQ
-130 QILKNAQKP
+130 QILKNAQKS

-181 ATNKFEVID
+181 ATDKFEVID

-197 TTDARLKTTELIHK
+197 TTDARLKTTGLVHK
-211 YTSDTLLQLRQQQG
+211 YTADTLLQLRQQQG

-245 NATVSGHNIMEF
+245 NATISGHNIMEF
-257 DLPVLFPRNQIRD
+257 DLPVLFSHNQIRD

-341 VVMNTSG
+341 VVMNTPG

-384 EERMTLEKNILRKGG
+384 EERMTLE
-399 NMDRDKFKEFFA
+399 E
-411 KKFGL
+411 
-416 KNRVH
+416 
-421 IGESE
+421 
-426 NDIGFT
+426 
-432 FGEDAERKNKIQ
+432 AERKI
-444 AYLAENGW
+444 NG
-452 NLISD
+452 
-457 YDRETPLV
+457 
-465 AANPKAGT
+465 
-473 VREHGV
+473 
-479 IYQKGPNKIH
+479 Q
-489 FEIEHDKIPVGKD
+489 
-502 SWKDFKLPKI
+502 
-512 EPRIKPGLPQAES
+512 
-525 INDAIQQI
+525 
-533 SGAYYDDQGNEVPAD
+533 YYDDNGNEVPAD

-634 DLARALGIPG
+634 DLAKALGIPG
-644 EHTISQIWRGSRI
+644 ERTTNQIWRGSRI
-657 LNAQNKFSKS
+657 LNAQNKFNKS

-673 LVRAGYGGLG
+673 LVRAGYGGLD

-735 RKALVIA
+735 RKALAIA
-742 TEQHELDR
+742 AEQHELDR

-758 YKDYKKGK
+758 YKDYRRGK
-766 IKSEDYAYMV
+766 IKAEDYAYMV
-776 NTGAIHSDDAIANL
+776 NTGAIHSDDAISNL

-800 TKRWTNAINA
+800 TKRWTNAIDA

-867 GKRKV
+867 GKRKI

-892 VTGGASLIASGI
+892 FTGGASLIASGI
-904 GAGISG
+904 GAGVSG

-923 KEKGQMLQSTINLL
+923 KEKGQILQSTIHLL

-992 MNYTGYRASVAGDY
+992 MDYTGYRASVAGDY

-1073 KGASAN
+1073 KGASAD

-1188 DKLKDFWKQIK
+1188 DKLKDFWKQVK
-1199 NWWNNDKD
+1199 NWWDNDKD
-1207 IQDIKNI
+1207 VQDIKNI
-1214 FNKPIQGFIDG
+1214 FNKPIQGLTDG
-1225 IINGFQAIG
+1225 IINGFQSIG

-1245 HSVWDIVY
+1245 HSMWDIVY

-1295 EARQKGLWKNTIVES
+1295 EARRKRSWGDTIVEG
-1310 DPIYKKIYQTSG
+1310 DPIYKGIFQVSG
-1322 GTVDTRNLS
+1322 GTVDIRNLS

-1337 LAAARLV
+1337 LAAARLI
-1344 ADKGSNVGSMIIALR
+1344 AAKGGNAGSMVTALR

-1373 AYDPLYGGVHN
+1373 AYDPLYGDVHK
-1384 NIDNTFALNNEVLK
+1384 NIDNTFALNSEVLK
-1398 DTTEFLKGSTN
+1398 DTTEFLKGGTN
-1409 NLIITLTDGVRT
+1409 NLIITLTDGVKT
-1421 FGKIVT
+1421 FGKIIT

>member
-55 KDPGVLYSASHNDYI
+55 KDPGALYASARHDYN
-70 AEYTPLF
+70 ANYGPLF

-90 PYINRRLPQL
+90 PYINRRLPEL

-122 QEDALIKQ
+122 QEDALVKQ
-130 QILKNAQKP
+130 QILKNAQKS

-153 KPQVFLDIETDDT
+153 KPQVFLDIETDDI

-181 ATNKFEVID
+181 ATDKFEVID

-197 TTDARLKTTELIHK
+197 TTDARLKTTGLIHK

-236 RGILRKWIG
+236 RGILRRWIG
-245 NATVSGHNIMEF
+245 DATISGHNIMEF
-257 DLPVLFPRNQIRD
+257 DLPVLFSHNQIRD

-321 SMLIAQALVRSN
+321 SMLVAQALVRSN

-341 VVMNTSG
+341 VVMNTPG

-384 EERMTLEKNILRKGG
+384 EERMTLE
-399 NMDRDKFKEFFA
+399 E
-411 KKFGL
+411 
-416 KNRVH
+416 
-421 IGESE
+421 
-426 NDIGFT
+426 
-432 FGEDAERKNKIQ
+432 AERKI
-444 AYLAENGW
+444 NG
-452 NLISD
+452 
-457 YDRETPLV
+457 
-465 AANPKAGT
+465 
-473 VREHGV
+473 
-479 IYQKGPNKIH
+479 Q
-489 FEIEHDKIPVGKD
+489 
-502 SWKDFKLPKI
+502 
-512 EPRIKPGLPQAES
+512 
-525 INDAIQQI
+525 
-533 SGAYYDDQGNEVPAD
+533 YYDDNGNEVPAD

-634 DLARALGIPG
+634 DLAKALGIPG
-644 EHTISQIWRGSRI
+644 ERTTNQIWRGSRI
-657 LNAQNKFSKS
+657 LNAQNKFNKS

-673 LVRAGYGGLG
+673 LVRAGYGGLD

-711 IASQKYAFDEAK
+711 IASQKYAFAEAK

-735 RKALVIA
+735 RKALAIA
-742 TEQHELDR
+742 AEQHELDR

-758 YKDYKKGK
+758 YKDYRRGK
-766 IKSEDYAYMV
+766 IKGEDYAYMV
-776 NTGAIHSDDAIANL
+776 NTGAIHSDDAISNL

-800 TKRWTNAINA
+800 TKRWTNAIDV

-867 GKRKV
+867 GKRKI

-892 VTGGASLIASGI
+892 FTGGASLIASGI
-904 GAGISG
+904 GAGVSG

-923 KEKGQMLQSTINLL
+923 KEKGQILQSTIHLL

-979 MMDMGNPLTSYTG
+979 MMDIGNPLTSYTG
-992 MNYTGYRASVAGDY
+992 MDYTGYRASVAGDY

-1073 KGASAN
+1073 KGASAE

-1188 DKLKDFWKQIK
+1188 DKLKDFWKQVK
-1199 NWWNNDKD
+1199 NWWDNDKD
-1207 IQDIKNI
+1207 VQDIKNI
-1214 FNKPIQGFIDG
+1214 FNKPIQGLTDG
-1225 IINGFQAIG
+1225 IINGFQSIG

-1245 HSVWDIVY
+1245 HSMWDIVY

-1295 EARQKGLWKNTIVES
+1295 EARQKGSWKGTIVES
-1310 DPIYKKIYQTSG
+1310 DPIYKEIFQASG
-1322 GTVDTRNLS
+1322 GTVDIRNLS

-1337 LAAARLV
+1337 LAAARLI
-1344 ADKGSNVGSMIIALR
+1344 AAKGGNAGSMIMALR

-1373 AYDPLYGGVHN
+1373 AYDPLYGDVHK

-1398 DTTEFLKGSTN
+1398 DTTEFLKGGTN
-1409 NLIITLTDGVRT
+1409 NLIITLTDGVKT
-1421 FGKIVT
+1421 FGKIIT

>member
-55 KDPGVLYSASHNDYI
+55 KDPGALYASARHDYN
-70 AEYTPLF
+70 ANYGPLF

-90 PYINRRLPQL
+90 PYINRRLPEL

-122 QEDALIKQ
+122 QEDALVKQ
-130 QILKNAQKP
+130 QILKNAQKS

-153 KPQVFLDIETDDT
+153 KPQVFLDIETDDI

-181 ATNKFEVID
+181 ATDKFEVID

-197 TTDARLKTTELIHK
+197 TTDARLKTAGLIHK
-211 YTSDTLLQLRQQQG
+211 YTADTLLQLRQQQG

-236 RGILRKWIG
+236 RGILRRWIG
-245 NATVSGHNIMEF
+245 NATISGHNIMDF
-257 DLPVLFPRNQIRD
+257 DLPILFSHNQIRD

-341 VVMNTSG
+341 VVMNTPG

-384 EERMTLEKNILRKGG
+384 EERMTLE
-399 NMDRDKFKEFFA
+399 E
-411 KKFGL
+411 
-416 KNRVH
+416 
-421 IGESE
+421 
-426 NDIGFT
+426 
-432 FGEDAERKNKIQ
+432 AERKI
-444 AYLAENGW
+444 NG
-452 NLISD
+452 
-457 YDRETPLV
+457 
-465 AANPKAGT
+465 
-473 VREHGV
+473 
-479 IYQKGPNKIH
+479 Q
-489 FEIEHDKIPVGKD
+489 
-502 SWKDFKLPKI
+502 
-512 EPRIKPGLPQAES
+512 
-525 INDAIQQI
+525 
-533 SGAYYDDQGNEVPAD
+533 YYDDNGNEVPAD

-634 DLARALGIPG
+634 DLAKALGIPG
-644 EHTISQIWRGSRI
+644 ERTTNQIWRGSRI
-657 LNAQNKFSKS
+657 LNAQNKFNKS

-673 LVRAGYGGLG
+673 LVRAGYGGLD

-735 RKALVIA
+735 RKALAIA
-742 TEQHELDR
+742 AEQHELDR

-758 YKDYKKGK
+758 YKDYRRGK
-766 IKSEDYAYMV
+766 IKAEDYAYMV
-776 NTGAIHSDDAIANL
+776 NTGAIHSDDAISNL

-800 TKRWTNAINA
+800 TKRWTNAINV

-867 GKRKV
+867 GKRKI

-892 VTGGASLIASGI
+892 FTGGASLIASGI
-904 GAGISG
+904 GAGVSG

-923 KEKGQMLQSTINLL
+923 KEKGQILQSTIHLL

-992 MNYTGYRASVAGDY
+992 MDYTGYRASVAGDY

-1073 KGASAN
+1073 KGASAE

-1188 DKLKDFWKQIK
+1188 DKLKDFWKQVK
-1199 NWWNNDKD
+1199 NWWDNDKD
-1207 IQDIKNI
+1207 VQDIKNI

-1225 IINGFQAIG
+1225 IINGFQSIG

-1245 HSVWDIVY
+1245 HSMWDTVY
-1253 PFISNLADIDILA
+1253 PFISKLADIDILA

-1295 EARQKGLWKNTIVES
+1295 EARQKGSWKGTIVES
-1310 DPIYKKIYQTSG
+1310 DPIYKEIFQASG
-1322 GTVDTRNLS
+1322 GTVDIRNLS

-1344 ADKGSNVGSMIIALR
+1344 AAKGGNAGSMIMALR

-1373 AYDPLYGGVHN
+1373 AYDPLYGDVHK

>member
-55 KDPGVLYSASHNDYI
+55 KDPGALYASARHDYN
-70 AEYTPLF
+70 ANYGPLF

-90 PYINRRLPQL
+90 PYINRRLPEL

-130 QILKNAQKP
+130 QLLKNAQKS

-181 ATNKFEVID
+181 ATDKFEVID

-197 TTDARLKTTELIHK
+197 TTDARLKTTGLIHK

-236 RGILRKWIG
+236 RGILRRWIG
-245 NATVSGHNIMEF
+245 NATISGHNIMEF
-257 DLPVLFPRNQIRD
+257 DLPVLFSHNQIRD

-341 VVMNTSG
+341 VVMNTPG

-363 IIKGDPTKVGP
+363 IIKGDPTRVGP

-384 EERMTLEKNILRKGG
+384 EERMTLE
-399 NMDRDKFKEFFA
+399 E
-411 KKFGL
+411 
-416 KNRVH
+416 
-421 IGESE
+421 
-426 NDIGFT
+426 
-432 FGEDAERKNKIQ
+432 AERKI
-444 AYLAENGW
+444 NG
-452 NLISD
+452 
-457 YDRETPLV
+457 
-465 AANPKAGT
+465 
-473 VREHGV
+473 
-479 IYQKGPNKIH
+479 Q
-489 FEIEHDKIPVGKD
+489 
-502 SWKDFKLPKI
+502 
-512 EPRIKPGLPQAES
+512 
-525 INDAIQQI
+525 
-533 SGAYYDDQGNEVPAD
+533 YYDDNGNEVPAD

-634 DLARALGIPG
+634 DLAKALGIPG
-644 EHTISQIWRGSRI
+644 ERTTNQIWRGSRI
-657 LNAQNKFSKS
+657 LNAQNKFNKS

-673 LVRAGYGGLG
+673 LVRAGYGGLD

-735 RKALVIA
+735 RKALAIA
-742 TEQHELDR
+742 AEQHELDR
-750 DASKHYGL
+750 DASKHYAL
-758 YKDYKKGK
+758 YKDYRRGK
-766 IKSEDYAYMV
+766 IKGEDYAYMV
-776 NTGAIHSDDAIANL
+776 NTGAMHSDDAIANL

-800 TKRWTNAINA
+800 TKRWTNAIDA

-867 GKRKV
+867 GKRKI

-892 VTGGASLIASGI
+892 FTGGASLIASGI
-904 GAGISG
+904 GAGVSG

-923 KEKGQMLQSTINLL
+923 KEKGQILQSTIHLL

-992 MNYTGYRASVAGDY
+992 MDYTGYRASVAGDY

-1073 KGASAN
+1073 KGASAD

-1100 QSMNTLN
+1100 QSMDTLN

-1188 DKLKDFWKQIK
+1188 DKLKDFWKQVK
-1199 NWWNNDKD
+1199 NWWDNDKD
-1207 IQDIKNI
+1207 VQDIKNI
-1214 FNKPIQGFIDG
+1214 FNKPIQGLTDG
-1225 IINGFQAIG
+1225 IINGFQSIG
-1234 TEILKITQKVM
+1234 TEVLKITQKVM
-1245 HSVWDIVY
+1245 HSMWDIVY

-1295 EARQKGLWKNTIVES
+1295 EARRKGLWKDTIVES
-1310 DPIYKKIYQTSG
+1310 DPIYKEIFQASG
-1322 GTVDTRNLS
+1322 GTVDIRNLS

-1337 LAAARLV
+1337 LAAARLI
-1344 ADKGSNVGSMIIALR
+1344 AAKGGNVGSMIMALR

-1373 AYDPLYGGVHN
+1373 AYDPLYGDVHK

-1398 DTTEFLKGSTN
+1398 DTTEFLKGGTN
-1409 NLIITLTDGVRT
+1409 NLIITLTDGVKT
-1421 FGKIVT
+1421 FGKIIT

>member
-55 KDPGVLYSASHNDYI
+55 KDPGALYASARHDYN
-70 AEYTPLF
+70 ANYGPLF

-90 PYINRRLPQL
+90 PYINRRLPEL

-122 QEDALIKQ
+122 QEDALVKQ
-130 QILKNAQKP
+130 QILKNAQKS

-181 ATNKFEVID
+181 ATDKFEVID

-197 TTDARLKTTELIHK
+197 TTDARLKTTGLIHK

-236 RGILRKWIG
+236 RGILRRWIG
-245 NATVSGHNIMEF
+245 NATISGHNIMEF
-257 DLPVLFPRNQIRD
+257 DLPVLFSHNQIRD

-341 VVMNTSG
+341 VVMNTPG

-384 EERMTLEKNILRKGG
+384 EERMTLE
-399 NMDRDKFKEFFA
+399 E
-411 KKFGL
+411 
-416 KNRVH
+416 
-421 IGESE
+421 
-426 NDIGFT
+426 
-432 FGEDAERKNKIQ
+432 AERKI
-444 AYLAENGW
+444 NG
-452 NLISD
+452 
-457 YDRETPLV
+457 
-465 AANPKAGT
+465 
-473 VREHGV
+473 
-479 IYQKGPNKIH
+479 Q
-489 FEIEHDKIPVGKD
+489 
-502 SWKDFKLPKI
+502 
-512 EPRIKPGLPQAES
+512 
-525 INDAIQQI
+525 
-533 SGAYYDDQGNEVPAD
+533 YYDDNGNEVPAD

-634 DLARALGIPG
+634 DLAKALGIPG
-644 EHTISQIWRGSRI
+644 ERTTNQIWRGSRI
-657 LNAQNKFSKS
+657 LNAQNKFNKS

-673 LVRAGYGGLG
+673 LVRAGYGGLD

-735 RKALVIA
+735 RKALAIA
-742 TEQHELDR
+742 AEQHELDR

-758 YKDYKKGK
+758 YKDYRRGK
-766 IKSEDYAYMV
+766 IKGEDYAYMV
-776 NTGAIHSDDAIANL
+776 NTGAIHSDDAISNL

-867 GKRKV
+867 GKRKI

-892 VTGGASLIASGI
+892 FTGGASLIASGI
-904 GAGISG
+904 GAGVSG

-923 KEKGQMLQSTINLL
+923 KEKGQILQSTIHLL

-992 MNYTGYRASVAGDY
+992 MDYTGYRASVAGDY

-1045 LGVFGDLYNPTSGGD
+1045 LGVFGDLYNPISGGD

-1073 KGASAN
+1073 KGASAD

-1188 DKLKDFWKQIK
+1188 DKLKDFWKQVK
-1199 NWWNNDKD
+1199 NWWDNDED
-1207 IQDIKNI
+1207 VQDIKDI
-1214 FNKPIQGFIDG
+1214 FNKPIQGLTDG
-1225 IINGFQAIG
+1225 IINGFQSIG

-1245 HSVWDIVY
+1245 HSMWDIVY
-1253 PFISNLADIDILA
+1253 PFMSNLADIDILA

-1295 EARQKGLWKNTIVES
+1295 EARQKGSWKGTIVES
-1310 DPIYKKIYQTSG
+1310 DPIYKEIFQASG
-1322 GTVDTRNLS
+1322 GTVDIRNLS

-1344 ADKGSNVGSMIIALR
+1344 AAKGGSVGSMIIALR

-1373 AYDPLYGGVHN
+1373 AYDPLYGDVHK

-1398 DTTEFLKGSTN
+1398 DTTEFLKGGTN
-1409 NLIITLTDGVRT
+1409 NLIITLTDGVKT
-1421 FGKIVT
+1421 FGKIIT

>member
-55 KDPGVLYSASHNDYI
+55 KDPGALYASARHDYN
-70 AEYTPLF
+70 ANYGPLF

-90 PYINRRLPQL
+90 PYINRRLPEL

-122 QEDALIKQ
+122 QEDALVKH

-181 ATNKFEVID
+181 ATDKFEVID

-197 TTDARLKTTELIHK
+197 TTDARLKTTGLIHK

-236 RGILRKWIG
+236 RGILRRWIG
-245 NATVSGHNIMEF
+245 NATISGHNIMEF
-257 DLPVLFPRNQIRD
+257 DLPVLFSHNQIRD

-341 VVMNTSG
+341 VVMNTPG

-384 EERMTLEKNILRKGG
+384 EERMTLE
-399 NMDRDKFKEFFA
+399 E
-411 KKFGL
+411 
-416 KNRVH
+416 
-421 IGESE
+421 
-426 NDIGFT
+426 
-432 FGEDAERKNKIQ
+432 AERKI
-444 AYLAENGW
+444 NG
-452 NLISD
+452 
-457 YDRETPLV
+457 
-465 AANPKAGT
+465 
-473 VREHGV
+473 
-479 IYQKGPNKIH
+479 Q
-489 FEIEHDKIPVGKD
+489 
-502 SWKDFKLPKI
+502 
-512 EPRIKPGLPQAES
+512 
-525 INDAIQQI
+525 
-533 SGAYYDDQGNEVPAD
+533 YYDDNGNEVPAD

-634 DLARALGIPG
+634 DLAKALGIPG
-644 EHTISQIWRGSRI
+644 EHTTNQIWRGSRI
-657 LNAQNKFSKS
+657 LNAQNKFNKS

-673 LVRAGYGGLG
+673 LVRAGYGGLD

-723 REAKINE
+723 REAKREAKINE

-735 RKALVIA
+735 RKALAIA
-742 TEQHELDR
+742 AEQHELDR

-758 YKDYKKGK
+758 YKDYRRGK
-766 IKSEDYAYMV
+766 IKGEDYAYMV
-776 NTGAIHSDDAIANL
+776 NTGAMHSDDAIVNL

-800 TKRWTNAINA
+800 TKRWTNAINV

-867 GKRKV
+867 GKRKI

-892 VTGGASLIASGI
+892 FTGGASLIASGI
-904 GAGISG
+904 GAGVSG

-923 KEKGQMLQSTINLL
+923 KEKGQILQSTIHLL

-992 MNYTGYRASVAGDY
+992 MDYTGYRASVAGDY

-1073 KGASAN
+1073 KGASAE

-1188 DKLKDFWKQIK
+1188 DKLKDFWKQVK
-1199 NWWNNDKD
+1199 NWWDNDKD
-1207 IQDIKNI
+1207 VQDIKNI
-1214 FNKPIQGFIDG
+1214 FNKPIQGLTDG
-1225 IINGFQAIG
+1225 IINGFQSIG

-1245 HSVWDIVY
+1245 HSMWDIVY

-1295 EARQKGLWKNTIVES
+1295 EARQKGSWKGTIVES
-1310 DPIYKKIYQTSG
+1310 DPIYKEIFQASG
-1322 GTVDTRNLS
+1322 GTVDIRNLS

-1337 LAAARLV
+1337 LAAARLI
-1344 ADKGSNVGSMIIALR
+1344 AAKGGNVGSMVMALR

-1373 AYDPLYGGVHN
+1373 AYDPLYGDVHK
-1384 NIDNTFALNNEVLK
+1384 NIDNTFALNSEVLK
-1398 DTTEFLKGSTN
+1398 DTTEFLKGGTN
-1409 NLIITLTDGVRT
+1409 NLIITLTDGVKT

>member
-55 KDPGVLYSASHNDYI
+55 KDPGALYASARHDYN
-70 AEYTPLF
+70 ANYGPLF

-90 PYINRRLPQL
+90 PYINRRLPEL

-122 QEDALIKQ
+122 QEDALVKQ
-130 QILKNAQKP
+130 QILKNAQKS

-181 ATNKFEVID
+181 ATDKFEVID

-197 TTDARLKTTELIHK
+197 TTDARLKTTGLIHK

-236 RGILRKWIG
+236 RGILRRWIG
-245 NATVSGHNIMEF
+245 NATISGHNIMEF
-257 DLPVLFPRNQIRD
+257 DLPVLFSHNQIRD

-341 VVMNTSG
+341 VVMNTPG

-384 EERMTLEKNILRKGG
+384 EERMTLE
-399 NMDRDKFKEFFA
+399 E
-411 KKFGL
+411 
-416 KNRVH
+416 
-421 IGESE
+421 
-426 NDIGFT
+426 
-432 FGEDAERKNKIQ
+432 AERKI
-444 AYLAENGW
+444 NG
-452 NLISD
+452 
-457 YDRETPLV
+457 
-465 AANPKAGT
+465 
-473 VREHGV
+473 
-479 IYQKGPNKIH
+479 Q
-489 FEIEHDKIPVGKD
+489 
-502 SWKDFKLPKI
+502 
-512 EPRIKPGLPQAES
+512 
-525 INDAIQQI
+525 
-533 SGAYYDDQGNEVPAD
+533 YYDDNGNEVPAD

-634 DLARALGIPG
+634 DLVKALGIPG
-644 EHTISQIWRGSRI
+644 ERTTNQIWRGSRI
-657 LNAQNKFSKS
+657 LNAQNKFNKS

-673 LVRAGYGGLG
+673 LVRAGYGGLD

-735 RKALVIA
+735 RKALAIA
-742 TEQHELDR
+742 AEQHELDR
-750 DASKHYGL
+750 DASKHYSL
-758 YKDYKKGK
+758 YKDYRRGK

-881 AAIAAGFALAP
+881 AAIAAGFALASF
-892 VTGGASLIASGI
+892 TGGASLIASGI
-904 GAGISG
+904 GAGVSG

-923 KEKGQMLQSTINLL
+923 KEKGQILQSTIHLL

-970 GITIKGLRN
+970 GITIKGLHN

-992 MNYTGYRASVAGDY
+992 MDYTGYRASVAGDY

-1073 KGASAN
+1073 KGASAD

-1107 MSYEDITNPAKRG
+1107 MSYEDITNPAKIG

-1188 DKLKDFWKQIK
+1188 DKLKDFWKQVK
-1199 NWWNNDKD
+1199 NWWDNDKD
-1207 IQDIKNI
+1207 VQDIKNI
-1214 FNKPIQGFIDG
+1214 FNKPIQGLTDG
-1225 IINGFQAIG
+1225 IINGFQSIG

-1245 HSVWDIVY
+1245 HSMWDIVY

-1295 EARQKGLWKNTIVES
+1295 EARQKGLWKDTIVEG
-1310 DPIYKKIYQTSG
+1310 DPIYKEIFQASG
-1322 GTVDTRNLS
+1322 GTVDIRNLS

-1337 LAAARLV
+1337 LAAARLI
-1344 ADKGSNVGSMIIALR
+1344 AAKGGNVGSMITALR

-1373 AYDPLYGGVHN
+1373 AYDPLYGDVHK

-1398 DTTEFLKGSTN
+1398 DTTEFLKGGTN
-1409 NLIITLTDGVRT
+1409 NLIITLTDGVKT
-1421 FGKIVT
+1421 FGKIIT

>member
-12 LSQRIQDLHHKIDRG
+12 LSQRIQDLYHKIDRG

-55 KDPGVLYSASHNDYI
+55 KDPGALYASARHDYN
-70 AEYTPLF
+70 ANYGPLF

-90 PYINRRLPQL
+90 PYINRRLPEL

-122 QEDALIKQ
+122 QEDALVKQ
-130 QILKNAQKP
+130 QILKNAQKS

-181 ATNKFEVID
+181 ATDKFEVID

-197 TTDARLKTTELIHK
+197 TTDARLKTTGLIHK

-236 RGILRKWIG
+236 RGILRRWIG
-245 NATVSGHNIMEF
+245 NATISGHNIMDF
-257 DLPVLFPRNQIRD
+257 DLPILFSHNQIRD

-282 IYGTVRGPNDLDSLL
+282 IYGTTRGPNDLDSLL
-297 KKLTGKNMAAW
+297 KKLTGRNMAAW

-341 VVMNTSG
+341 VVMNTPG

-384 EERMTLEKNILRKGG
+384 EERMTLE
-399 NMDRDKFKEFFA
+399 E
-411 KKFGL
+411 
-416 KNRVH
+416 
-421 IGESE
+421 
-426 NDIGFT
+426 
-432 FGEDAERKNKIQ
+432 AERKI
-444 AYLAENGW
+444 NG
-452 NLISD
+452 
-457 YDRETPLV
+457 
-465 AANPKAGT
+465 
-473 VREHGV
+473 
-479 IYQKGPNKIH
+479 Q
-489 FEIEHDKIPVGKD
+489 
-502 SWKDFKLPKI
+502 
-512 EPRIKPGLPQAES
+512 
-525 INDAIQQI
+525 
-533 SGAYYDDQGNEVPAD
+533 YYDDNGNEVPAD

-634 DLARALGIPG
+634 DLAKALGIPG
-644 EHTISQIWRGSRI
+644 ERTTNQIWRGSRI
-657 LNAQNKFSKS
+657 LNAQNKFNKS

-673 LVRAGYGGLG
+673 LVRAGYGGLD

-735 RKALVIA
+735 RKALAIA
-742 TEQHELDR
+742 AEQHELDR

-758 YKDYKKGK
+758 YKDYRRGK
-766 IKSEDYAYMV
+766 IKGEDYAYMV
-776 NTGAIHSDDAIANL
+776 NTGAIHSDDAISNL

-800 TKRWTNAINA
+800 TKRWTNAIDA

-872 IEPITKIGN
+872 IEPLTKIGN

-923 KEKGQMLQSTINLL
+923 KEKGQMLQSTIHLL

-970 GITIKGLRN
+970 GITIKGLHN

-992 MNYTGYRASVAGDY
+992 MDYTGYRASVAGDY

-1045 LGVFGDLYNPTSGGD
+1045 LGVFGDLYNPISGGD

-1073 KGASAN
+1073 KGASAE

-1132 KRFQLDQYEFQS
+1132 KSFQLDQYEFQS

-1188 DKLKDFWKQIK
+1188 DKLKDFWKQVK
-1199 NWWNNDKD
+1199 NWWDNDED
-1207 IQDIKNI
+1207 VQDIKNI

-1225 IINGFQAIG
+1225 IINGFQSIG

-1245 HSVWDIVY
+1245 HSMWDTVY
-1253 PFISNLADIDILA
+1253 PFISKLADIDILA

-1295 EARQKGLWKNTIVES
+1295 EARQKGLWKDTIVES
-1310 DPIYKKIYQTSG
+1310 DPIYKEIFQASG
-1322 GTVDTRNLS
+1322 GTVDIRNLS

-1337 LAAARLV
+1337 LAAARLI
-1344 ADKGSNVGSMIIALR
+1344 AAKGGNAGSMVMALR

-1373 AYDPLYGGVHN
+1373 AYDPLYGDVHK

-1409 NLIITLTDGVRT
+1409 NLIITLTDGART

>member
-55 KDPGVLYSASHNDYI
+55 KDPGALYASARHDYN
-70 AEYTPLF
+70 ANYGPLF

-90 PYINRRLPQL
+90 PYINRRLPEL

-122 QEDALIKQ
+122 QEEALVKQ
-130 QILKNAQKP
+130 QILKNAQKS

-181 ATNKFEVID
+181 ATNKFEIID

-197 TTDARLKTTELIHK
+197 TTDARLKTTGLVHK
-211 YTSDTLLQLRQQQG
+211 YTADTLLQLRQQQG

-245 NATVSGHNIMEF
+245 NATISGHNIMEF
-257 DLPVLFPRNQIRD
+257 DLPVLFSHNQIRD

-341 VVMNTSG
+341 VVMNTPG

-384 EERMTLEKNILRKGG
+384 EERMTLE
-399 NMDRDKFKEFFA
+399 E
-411 KKFGL
+411 
-416 KNRVH
+416 
-421 IGESE
+421 
-426 NDIGFT
+426 
-432 FGEDAERKNKIQ
+432 AERKI
-444 AYLAENGW
+444 NG
-452 NLISD
+452 
-457 YDRETPLV
+457 
-465 AANPKAGT
+465 
-473 VREHGV
+473 
-479 IYQKGPNKIH
+479 Q
-489 FEIEHDKIPVGKD
+489 
-502 SWKDFKLPKI
+502 
-512 EPRIKPGLPQAES
+512 
-525 INDAIQQI
+525 
-533 SGAYYDDQGNEVPAD
+533 YYDDNGNEVPAD

-634 DLARALGIPG
+634 DLAKALDMPG
-644 EHTISQIWRGSRI
+644 EHTTNQIWRGSRI
-657 LNAQNKFSKS
+657 LNAQNKFNKS

-673 LVRAGYGGLG
+673 LVRAGYGGLD

-735 RKALVIA
+735 RKALAIA
-742 TEQHELDR
+742 AEQHELDR
-750 DASKHYGL
+750 DASKHYSL
-758 YKDYKKGK
+758 YKDYRRGK
-766 IKSEDYAYMV
+766 IKGEDYAYMV
-776 NTGAIHSDDAIANL
+776 NTGAIHSDDAISNL

-800 TKRWTNAINA
+800 TKRWTNAIDA

-867 GKRKV
+867 GKRKI

-892 VTGGASLIASGI
+892 FTGGASLIASGI
-904 GAGISG
+904 GAGVSG

-923 KEKGQMLQSTINLL
+923 KEKGQILQSTIHLL

-992 MNYTGYRASVAGDY
+992 MDYTGYRASVAGDY

-1073 KGASAN
+1073 KGASAD

-1188 DKLKDFWKQIK
+1188 DKLKDFWKQVK
-1199 NWWNNDKD
+1199 NWWDNDKD
-1207 IQDIKNI
+1207 VQDIKNI
-1214 FNKPIQGFIDG
+1214 FNKPIQGLTDG
-1225 IINGFQAIG
+1225 IINGFQSIG

-1245 HSVWDIVY
+1245 HSMWDIVY
-1253 PFISNLADIDILA
+1253 PFISSLADIDILA

-1295 EARQKGLWKNTIVES
+1295 EARRKRSWGDTIVEG
-1310 DPIYKKIYQTSG
+1310 DPIYKGIFQVSG
-1322 GTVDTRNLS
+1322 GTVDIRNLS

-1337 LAAARLV
+1337 LAAARLI
-1344 ADKGSNVGSMIIALR
+1344 AAKGGNAGSMVMALR

-1373 AYDPLYGGVHN
+1373 AYDPLYGDVHK
-1384 NIDNTFALNNEVLK
+1384 NIDNTFALNSEVLK
-1398 DTTEFLKGSTN
+1398 DTTEFLKGGTN
-1409 NLIITLTDGVRT
+1409 NLIITLTDGVKT
-1421 FGKIVT
+1421 FGKIIT

>member
-55 KDPGVLYSASHNDYI
+55 KDPGALYASARHDYN
-70 AEYTPLF
+70 ANYGPLF

-90 PYINRRLPQL
+90 PYINRRLPEL

-115 RFKSKPI
+115 RFKSKPV
-122 QEDALIKQ
+122 QEEALVKQ
-130 QILKNAQKP
+130 QILKNAQKS

-181 ATNKFEVID
+181 ATDKFEVID

-197 TTDARLKTTELIHK
+197 TTDARLKTTGLIHK

-236 RGILRKWIG
+236 RGILRRWIG
-245 NATVSGHNIMEF
+245 NATISGHNIMDF
-257 DLPVLFPRNQIRD
+257 DLPILFSHNQIRD

-341 VVMNTSG
+341 VVMNTPG

-384 EERMTLEKNILRKGG
+384 EERMTLE
-399 NMDRDKFKEFFA
+399 E
-411 KKFGL
+411 
-416 KNRVH
+416 
-421 IGESE
+421 
-426 NDIGFT
+426 
-432 FGEDAERKNKIQ
+432 AERKI
-444 AYLAENGW
+444 NG
-452 NLISD
+452 
-457 YDRETPLV
+457 
-465 AANPKAGT
+465 
-473 VREHGV
+473 
-479 IYQKGPNKIH
+479 Q
-489 FEIEHDKIPVGKD
+489 
-502 SWKDFKLPKI
+502 
-512 EPRIKPGLPQAES
+512 
-525 INDAIQQI
+525 
-533 SGAYYDDQGNEVPAD
+533 YYDDNGNEVPAD

-634 DLARALGIPG
+634 DLAKALGIPG
-644 EHTISQIWRGSRI
+644 EHTTNQIWRGSRI
-657 LNAQNKFSKS
+657 LNAQNKFNKS

-673 LVRAGYGGLG
+673 LVRAGYGGLD

-735 RKALVIA
+735 RKALAIA
-742 TEQHELDR
+742 AEQHELDR

-758 YKDYKKGK
+758 YKDYRRGK
-766 IKSEDYAYMV
+766 IKAEDYAYMV
-776 NTGAIHSDDAIANL
+776 NTGAMHSDDAISNL

-800 TKRWTNAINA
+800 TKRWTNAIDA

-867 GKRKV
+867 GKRKI

-892 VTGGASLIASGI
+892 FTGGASLIASGI

-923 KEKGQMLQSTINLL
+923 KEKGQILQSTIHLL

-992 MNYTGYRASVAGDY
+992 MDYTGYRASVAGDY

-1073 KGASAN
+1073 KGASAD

-1188 DKLKDFWKQIK
+1188 DKLKDFWKQVK
-1199 NWWNNDKD
+1199 NWWDNDKD
-1207 IQDIKNI
+1207 VQDIKNI
-1214 FNKPIQGFIDG
+1214 FNKPIQGLTDG
-1225 IINGFQAIG
+1225 IINGFQSIG

-1245 HSVWDIVY
+1245 HSMWDIVY

-1295 EARQKGLWKNTIVES
+1295 EARRKGSWKGTIVEG
-1310 DPIYKKIYQTSG
+1310 DPIYKEIFQASG
-1322 GTVDTRNLS
+1322 GTVDIRNLS

-1337 LAAARLV
+1337 LAAARLI
-1344 ADKGSNVGSMIIALR
+1344 AAKGGKAGSMVMALR

-1373 AYDPLYGGVHN
+1373 AYDPLYGDVHK
-1384 NIDNTFALNNEVLK
+1384 NIDNTFALNSEVLK
-1398 DTTEFLKGSTN
+1398 DTTEFLKGGTN
-1409 NLIITLTDGVRT
+1409 NLIITLTDGVKT
-1421 FGKIVT
+1421 FGKIIT